1 MGAWSE
7 YKKQQEQ
14 ERRTGKW
21 TEYKQSG
28 SYRKSGAA
36 AAPAA
41 NVATTR
47 SGDSS
52 DPLRRSA
59 PPPLG
64 HQGEAG
70 SGSLTQERY
79 KAQGGVT
86 FEQYKAAVDSITQQR
101 YRAMRGMTEGK
112 PSYSLDTPTMGALGR
127 YRQDTTPEEEAP
139 AIDYGDH
146 GSDAA
151 MEKWQGH
158 WTDDLFKKV
167 LAQTPTD
174 TEGIAKRG
182 EMLSRMQW
190 GEDEKKAAKALLKAA
205 QVQNLTGNAYNPSDY
220 APAWDAYMRGDNEEY
235 TRQVAIYDQLY
246 ARLHPKSTAFRSAAV
261 ESTGLLSMAK
271 LGAAA
276 AGDETGIKTLQSS
289 EQAGKQAQAAE
300 PGITWATKVGIGAG
314 MALLTQGA
322 LNPAA
327 GALAKTALG
336 ATKLGQA
343 AISAGQTALSFA
355 AREAIQ
361 SAGGLATGEM
371 TGGQFAQRTLASA
384 AGGAAGSI
392 ASGLVSSGVAK
403 LLTDKQMMTPFKEYL
418 RQTAASATFS
428 AANTGVNAVA
438 SGRKMTKEEI
448 ATELGMSFAFAMVDG
463 YLSAMRSTKAASEQV
478 KAKYD
483 QITQEFDAIQ
493 NHMNGKRYAT
503 QEEYEQALRD
513 LRTHVREL
521 KAEVGSTYYAG
532 QQEFVNDIQKGLDV
546 AIGNINIM
554 LAGDTGT
561 AAAAA
566 GTSGVGAQ
574 TVRMLTSEI
583 EDAFRTGASDTPNTP
598 VTGGAPESTAVN
610 DNPTQHTPAEQQV
623 IEAYKS
629 SADKGLVEFY
639 QRAKTN
645 QSAGRY
651 TLQTVTE
658 RAADDIRNLTG
669 QDVDGF
675 KTTLDARQAWHI
687 NNDHGANGK
696 ADHSMEND
704 EDVARMQYVLNNY
717 DSAEYGGTTDA
728 YWESKKNGKSRRS
741 PVVVFSKKV
750 NGTYYIV
757 EATPVTK
764 AKSVYVVS
772 AYMLGEGKTPPGRG
786 GQNKKGANPQP
797 PDANAP
803 WLTSENDS
811 AEITPERS
819 VAQNAQTVKRDEWL
833 PENMDVEDEDIPSNM
848 DVIDEDGDGLPDN
861 MELEADVAA
870 DQNEGS
876 SDPFRRSAP
885 PPLGDQG
892 EALESAN
899 ARQVGTEN
907 SGRTEA
913 SAPTGAQETVGANGE
928 PEVRTVLRQAGQEDV
943 RGRVKGDKLFG
954 KVGDTLRQYKAR
966 LKEYDAR
973 TAELRGLEANAQQ
986 VRNNEPSP
994 HQSPTATAS
1003 PRGEAINARVQELR
1017 EQLAQD
1023 EAYLEAKERDM
1034 QDVASVAR
1042 ARLENE
1048 RQQKELGR
1056 ETQTLSDKELRE
1068 TEQSAQA
1075 QESAAE
1081 LAARRAAEEQDAA
1094 ELERIA
1100 KQREY
1105 GFAMTQYF
1113 ISGYFDAND
1122 RVQMDIPTYA
1132 EAVRVAYGKGRFGWK
1147 FKREDS
1153 QRGIADEVLQEAYKE
1168 GRRKGEENGTAGI
1181 GNGGERDAGMD
1192 TSQPSG
1198 RVGGGTGGAAQE
1210 SAGGFGVKESLRIQ
1224 SVLGTAKAERLS
1236 PRADGIENGSDQ
1248 KMFYRVPEE
1257 MVQEYPALKQAK
1269 QILTDAGADD
1279 VRLVSGSIKIRT
1291 AGGREMSVQGVTQG
1305 TTVWLTIDAKDGVLK
1320 TAEHEAMHLRMEAEA
1335 GLRERLIDALGL
1347 SREQRDKLA
1356 RKYCEAYEGCYT
1368 GEDLSAYL
1376 DEIVCDAYA
1385 GINRMGLGA
1394 DKLQNAVRT
1403 AADSTAS
1410 QRAKK
1415 PAQTRGPPE
1424 RYSFAKLKDS
1434 EVRAEAERMEAAGS
1448 TPEEIW
1454 AELGVA
1460 RTLDGK
1466 DWRYEIDDSGMES
1479 DTKWGLL
1486 RNPDARRYNELFEKA
1501 YLHDAATGEDLK
1513 ELRILDKNLKG
1524 VRKSP
1529 LYLDEIVKHD
1539 RLFEAYPELRD
1550 VKVRFETNTGNKEG
1564 SYHPKT
1570 NEFVL
1575 RAGLKLESEKLK
1587 GTLIHEIQHAIQ
1599 EQEGFA
1605 GGANPQYWD
1614 EMMQG
1619 GYSRRKNDGRIER
1632 ARSEYHRI
1640 FNSAPEEFKDKV
1652 RKINRA
1658 RLDEDYDTADAVID
1672 ELYESEYA
1680 DLWSQLDEAE
1690 FEWRGDRGEEMNAYD
1705 LYYNTAGEIEAR
1717 DADARRNLT
1726 AEQRRVTMPKTADE
1740 NTVFAK
1746 GGEWRNAESDD
1757 QRTTSIKEQLEI
1769 YRAELNGMAVVANA
1783 TVPTNL
1789 RNKDSAAAWAS
1800 ELLKRTGY
1808 QVDRRGYGTIYF
1820 SKRDIDKGLRY
1831 ADTAEEKAALAV
1843 LPQVLKRGIEIGSHK
1858 NHKNREKQ
1866 TITFAAPV
1874 ELNGIR
1880 GNMAVVVNKN
1890 GNHYYAHRI
1899 VLPDGTTFRFST
1911 ETKDAAQELPRGVTV
1926 SGSLADTTSA
1936 ASDVSV
1942 RGEGKNVNRKY
1953 SPDSEND
1960 RWKAAQFAVIQSS
1973 NAAEEQ
1979 NGGSSDPLRRSAPPP
1994 LGHQGEASET
2004 GEKPKVYSYDKLPGK
2019 ARAFVDQAVNSAVR
2033 QAANAMSIP
2042 GKAKREVLKP
2052 AVQGMMN
2059 EFLKTGRIAQETINK
2074 SFEDAYDAGIE
2085 EDREFYDTFK
2095 HIKGKLLK
2103 TGIRVTPEVRAEF
2116 ADLEQFRRAV
2126 RGRILLN
2133 NEGIGIDTLYGEL
2146 HDEAPGLF
2154 PEAIMNPADQL
2165 MRMIEVANKIQ
2176 ITKQTLDEA
2185 HKGDG
2190 GDYKRWA
2197 RNDFE
2202 AAVEDMKASLRT
2214 ARAWAESR
2222 ERTKLAQEAPKS
2234 QAEVEELY
2242 KRQRE
2247 ARRAY
2252 ERVQSRN
2259 LLTDEDERILDRLLR
2274 GELAPEDIQDR
2285 QNAKSIL
2292 NVYEV
2297 KADYAALTAQ
2307 IARWRR
2313 GVKEGYRE
2321 QVRPLLTNSEQA
2333 KDKKGLAPGLR
2344 YDRETAERN
2353 IEDVFPAADAQRI
2366 NETIFEPVHTQQA
2379 KSTRFKNDY
2388 RARVRKLDL
2397 SRKVKAGDVVSEA
2410 HAVQLYGEAMDNIR
2424 QLTKRPMDAKRDGK
2438 TLAEWEAVVRELWE
2452 KNPGIR
2458 KEKVERAVGEFR
2470 RIYDELFT
2478 QMNDVRVR
2486 NGYEPIDYRKGYF
2499 PHFRP
2504 GQTDGVLAVMGKALG
2519 IKADVTALPT
2529 TINGLTHTFKPG
2541 LTWFGNAP
2549 ERLGVNTASDA
2560 VEGFDK
2566 YIEGAA
2572 DIVFQTDNI
2581 QRLRAFA
2588 SEVRYRTSNEGVRER
2603 VDAIRADESISEQDK
2618 ELRIKDLYENA
2629 KFELSGFA
2637 AWLDEYTNL
2646 LANKKSKLDRG
2657 VESVLGRGFYNAM
2670 NWLESRAAANMV
2682 AMNPGSW
2689 LTNFIPLTQAWGYVS
2704 TGDIVQA
2711 MGQTLAAM
2719 KNDDGFWERSA
2730 FLTNR
2735 RGSDPLV
2742 RTWQGN
2748 LSAKLSMPMEWID
2761 TFTADTIVRAR
2772 YNQNL
2777 RRGMLEEDAMREADR
2792 FAANIMADRSKGAT
2806 PTRFQSRN
2814 PLVKLF
2820 TQFQLEVNN
2829 QFSNIFKDLPREV
2842 RKRGLQALAWAL
2854 FKMFFSAW
2862 AYNELYEKVVGRR
2875 AALDP
2880 IDMTNEL
2887 VGDATGYQ
2895 LNNVLD
2901 VAFGSEAGF
2910 IHEGKPA
2917 GFGNTVTNFLTS
2929 TAEELPMVGGVL
2941 GGGRVP
2947 FSSALPDVSTIWKV
2961 ATNKE
2966 LDSET
2971 KNAKLWEEVRDPLL
2985 YLGLP
2990 FGGGQI
2996 RKVAQGIYAV
3006 AKGGKFYR
3014 NNKGELQMQ
3023 YPVFTD
3029 EGAMTVLRDVQ
3040 AVVFGRNA
3048 TKEARDWVQGG
3059 FSKLSTKETN
3069 AYLAMSAADVK
3080 QREAWELIQAMKDV
3094 DVPEGVSKKAAK
3106 LEALR
3111 DYDISD
3117 EAKALYYYNVIA
3129 SDTERAQLDAYMDLD
3144 EELADEKVQS
3154 AINSAEATAI
3164 SEEEQAAKE
3173 ARAERDRASKAN
3185 YAQMYRKIRDLK
3197 LDGYEPIYKSQLK
3210 ALKEQ
3215 EGLSDSDARKEIQK
3229 GVIAEVKEAFQS
3241 GNIDEKMATRILSKN
3256 LNESEDDTY
3265 WMLEEWKGGPDYSK
3279 YGKLTDAM
3287 EQNTDAKE
3295 TVQYYLSH
3303 GVQKRDISSQIT
3315 RYFKPL
3321 YKAAET
3327 RQEKNE
3333 IARQANVFY
3342 RAAGY
3347 MEKWNDMMKWDKEDS

>member
-101 YRAMRGMTEGK
+101 YRAMRGMTAGK
-112 PSYSLDTPTMGALGR
+112 PAYSLDTPTMGALGR
-127 YRQDTTPEEEAP
+127 YRQDTTPKEEAP

-158 WTDDLFKKV
+158 WADDLFKKV

-235 TRQVAIYDQLY
+235 ARQVAIYDQLY

-276 AGDETGIKTLQSS
+276 AGDETGIKTLRSS

-314 MALLTQGA
+314 MALLPQSM

-428 AANTGVNAVA
+428 AANTGVSAVA

-493 NHMNGKRYAT
+493 NHMNGRRYAT

-513 LRTHVREL
+513 LRTHVNEL

-598 VTGGAPESTAVN
+598 VTGGNAATAASGEAFPSSGASRHLPPE
-610 DNPTQHTPAEQQV
+610 
-623 IEAYKS
+623 
-629 SADKGLVEFY
+629 
-639 QRAKTN
+639 
-645 QSAGRY
+645 
-651 TLQTVTE
+651 
-658 RAADDIRNLTG
+658 
-669 QDVDGF
+669 
-675 KTTLDARQAWHI
+675 
-687 NNDHGANGK
+687 GK
-696 ADHSMEND
+696 AGT
-704 EDVARMQYVLNNY
+704 AAAANNVQRPA
-717 DSAEYGGTTDA
+717 D
-728 YWESKKNGKSRRS
+728 
-741 PVVVFSKKV
+741 
-750 NGTYYIV
+750 
-757 EATPVTK
+757 
-764 AKSVYVVS
+764 
-772 AYMLGEGKTPPGRG
+772 
-786 GQNKKGANPQP
+786 
-797 PDANAP
+797 
-803 WLTSENDS
+803 
-811 AEITPERS
+811 
-819 VAQNAQTVKRDEWL
+819 L
-833 PENMDVEDEDIPSNM
+833 PENMDVEDDGIPSNM

-870 DQNEGS
+870 AQNGDS
-876 SDPFRRSAP
+876 SDPLRRSAL
-885 PPLGDQG
+885 PPLGHQG

-907 SGRTEA
+907 AGRTET

-943 RGRVKGDKLFG
+943 RGRVKGDKLLG
-954 KVGDTLRQYKAR
+954 KVGDTLREYKAR

-1003 PRGEAINARVQELR
+1003 PQGEAINARVRELR

-1034 QDVASVAR
+1034 QDVANVAR

-1100 KQREY
+1100 KKREY

-1192 TSQPSG
+1192 SDEPSG
-1198 RVGGGTGGAAQE
+1198 RVGRGAGGAEKE

-1236 PRADGIENGSDQ
+1236 PKADGIENGSEQ

-1269 QILTDAGADD
+1269 QILADAGADD

-1305 TTVWLTIDAKDGVLK
+1305 TTVWLTIDAKDGVIK
-1320 TAEHEAMHLRMEAEA
+1320 TAEHEAMHLRLEAEP

-1385 GINRMGLGA
+1385 GINRMGLGT

-1403 AADSTAS
+1403 EADSTAS
-1410 QRAKK
+1410 QSAKK
-1415 PAQTRGPPE
+1415 PAQTRGPPARASAAAKE
-1424 RYSFAKLKDS
+1424 RQYEGVNLAEDGSVYTYEFLTSLPDMSVTMLPPVDAVRGNDERVDTAKV
-1434 EVRAEAERMEAAGS
+1434 VRAGMKN
-1448 TPEEIW
+1448 
-1454 AELGVA
+1454 A
-1460 RTLDGK
+1460 RTVGTERDGK
-1466 DWRYEIDDSGMES
+1466 VFV
-1479 DTKWGLL
+1479 
-1486 RNPDARRYNELFEKA
+1486 RNDY
-1501 YLHDAATGEDLK
+1501 TGR
-1513 ELRILDKNLKG
+1513 ELRIDTASIRHGLNGSLNRLLTNARLG
-1524 VRKSP
+1524 ANIGT
-1529 LYLDEIVKHD
+1529 IVKNAVPINALRNKASDVTGTYAMAAYAAD
-1539 RLFEAYPELRD
+1539 RRG
-1550 VKVRFETNTGNKEG
+1550 R
-1564 SYHPKT
+1564 
-1570 NEFVL
+1570 EFVAIVTVEQRSGNVSGVSAYDVAHAVSGRQKNGSQADTKSQGVYPIKAATISIKDFL
-1575 RAGLKLESEKLK
+1575 GIVNSTHQSILPQDVLAAFKETRNPK
-1587 GTLIHEIQHAIQ
+1587 G
-1599 EQEGFA
+1599 
-1605 GGANPQYWD
+1605 
-1614 EMMQG
+1614 
-1619 GYSRRKNDGRIER
+1619 
-1632 ARSEYHRI
+1632 
-1640 FNSAPEEFKDKV
+1640 
-1652 RKINRA
+1652 
-1658 RLDEDYDTADAVID
+1658 
-1672 ELYESEYA
+1672 EYA
-1680 DLWSQLDEAE
+1680 DKAKFSPAASPKENDK
-1690 FEWRGDRGEEMNAYD
+1690 
-1705 LYYNTAGEIEAR
+1705 TAQAGSEPTVQQFRLSPETR
-1717 DADARRNLT
+1717 DA
-1726 AEQRRVTMPKTADE
+1726 
-1740 NTVFAK
+1740 
-1746 GGEWRNAESDD
+1746 NAE
-1757 QRTTSIKEQLEI
+1757 
-1769 YRAELNGMAVVANA
+1769 AN
-1783 TVPTNL
+1783 V
-1789 RNKDSAAAWAS
+1789 
-1800 ELLKRTGY
+1800 
-1808 QVDRRGYGTIYF
+1808 
-1820 SKRDIDKGLRY
+1820 
-1831 ADTAEEKAALAV
+1831 
-1843 LPQVLKRGIEIGSHK
+1843 
-1858 NHKNREKQ
+1858 
-1866 TITFAAPV
+1866 
-1874 ELNGIR
+1874 
-1880 GNMAVVVNKN
+1880 
-1890 GNHYYAHRI
+1890 
-1899 VLPDGTTFRFST
+1899 
-1911 ETKDAAQELPRGVTV
+1911 
-1926 SGSLADTTSA
+1926 
-1936 ASDVSV
+1936 
-1942 RGEGKNVNRKY
+1942 
-1953 SPDSEND
+1953 
-1960 RWKAAQFAVIQSS
+1960 
-1973 NAAEEQ
+1973 AEEQ

-2019 ARAFVDQAVNSAVR
+2019 ARAFVDRAVNQATW

-2059 EFLKTGRIAQETINK
+2059 EFLQTGKIAQETIDE

-2095 HIKGKLLK
+2095 HIKVKLLK
-2103 TGIRVTPEVRAEF
+2103 TGVRVTPEVRAEF

-2126 RGRILLN
+2126 RGKILLN

-2165 MRMIEVANKIQ
+2165 MRMIEVADKIQ

-2252 ERVQSRN
+2252 ERVQSKN

-2274 GELAPEDIQDR
+2274 GELAPEDIRDR

-2292 NVYEV
+2292 NVYEA

-2333 KDKKGLAPGLR
+2333 KDKKGLAPGFR

-2353 IEDVFPAADAQRI
+2353 IEDVFPEADAKRI

-2379 KSTRFKNDY
+2379 KSTRFKNEY

-2397 SRKVKAGDVVSEA
+2397 SRRVKAGDVVSEA

-2499 PHFRP
+2499 PHFQP

-2541 LTWFGNAP
+2541 ITWFGNAQ
-2549 ERLGVNTASDA
+2549 ERLGFNTAYDA

-2670 NWLESRAAANMV
+2670 SWLESRAAANMV

-2704 TGDIVQA
+2704 TGDMVQA
-2711 MGQTLAAM
+2711 MGQTIAAM

-2806 PTRFQSRN
+2806 PTRFQAKN
-2814 PLVKLF
+2814 PFTKLF

-2829 QFSNIFKDLPREV
+2829 QFSNIFKDLPREM

-2947 FSSALPDVSTIWKV
+2947 FSSALPDVSAIWKV

-3040 AVVFGRNA
+3040 AGVFGRNA

-3080 QREAWELIQAMKDV
+3080 QREAWKLIQAMKDV
-3094 DVPEGVSKKAAK
+3094 DVPEGASEREAK
-3106 LEALR
+3106 LAALNA
-3111 DYDISD
+3111 YDIAD

-3129 SDTERAQLDAYMDLD
+3129 S
-3144 EELADEKVQS
+3144 EK
-3154 AINSAEATAI
+3154 
-3164 SEEEQAAKE
+3164 EQAMLQRLLNENADVGAYLEYRQALPGADGWKDAEGNTVSGSKKSELYDLLDSYDFTPEQKDAIAGESYKLTGFEPWTEHGKSLRE
-3173 ARAERDRASKAN
+3173 AAMTGKNVTQVVRELKKAGYTNGEISQAITALCRQDFREASERERIDLRAHLATVYAMLGKDRK
-3185 YAQMYRKIRDLK
+3185 
-3197 LDGYEPIYKSQLK
+3197 K
-3210 ALKEQ
+3210 ALEK
-3215 EGLSDSDARKEIQK
+3215 
-3229 GVIAEVKEAFQS
+3229 
-3241 GNIDEKMATRILSKN
+3241 IDEWA
-3256 LNESEDDTY
+3256 
-3265 WMLEEWKGGPDYSK
+3265 
-3279 YGKLTDAM
+3279 
-3287 EQNTDAKE
+3287 Q
-3295 TVQYYLSH
+3295 
-3303 GVQKRDISSQIT
+3303 
-3315 RYFKPL
+3315 
-3321 YKAAET
+3321 
-3327 RQEKNE
+3327 
-3333 IARQANVFY
+3333 
-3342 RAAGY
+3342 
-3347 MEKWNDMMKWDKEDS
+3347 

>member
-112 PSYSLDTPTMGALGR
+112 PAYSLDTPTIGALGR
-127 YRQDTTPEEEAP
+127 YRQDTTPKEEAP

-151 MEKWQGH
+151 MKKWQGH
-158 WTDDLFKKV
+158 WADDLFKKV

-314 MALLTQGA
+314 TALLTQGA

-361 SAGGLATGEM
+361 NAGGLATGEM

-428 AANTGVNAVA
+428 AANTGVSAVA

-493 NHMNGKRYAT
+493 NHMNGRQYAT

-513 LRTHVREL
+513 LRTHVKEL

-574 TVRMLTSEI
+574 TVRLLTSEI

-598 VTGGAPESTAVN
+598 VTGGNAATAASGEAF
-610 DNPTQHTPAEQQV
+610 PSSGASRHLPPA
-623 IEAYKS
+623 
-629 SADKGLVEFY
+629 
-639 QRAKTN
+639 
-645 QSAGRY
+645 
-651 TLQTVTE
+651 
-658 RAADDIRNLTG
+658 
-669 QDVDGF
+669 
-675 KTTLDARQAWHI
+675 
-687 NNDHGANGK
+687 GK
-696 ADHSMEND
+696 AGD
-704 EDVARMQYVLNNY
+704 
-717 DSAEYGGTTDA
+717 
-728 YWESKKNGKSRRS
+728 
-741 PVVVFSKKV
+741 
-750 NGTYYIV
+750 
-757 EATPVTK
+757 
-764 AKSVYVVS
+764 
-772 AYMLGEGKTPPGRG
+772 
-786 GQNKKGANPQP
+786 
-797 PDANAP
+797 
-803 WLTSENDS
+803 
-811 AEITPERS
+811 
-819 VAQNAQTVKRDEWL
+819 TVPTIGVQRPADL
-833 PENMDVEDEDIPSNM
+833 PENMDVEDDIPSNM

-870 DQNEGS
+870 AQNGGS
-876 SDPFRRSAP
+876 SDLLRRSAP
-885 PPLGDQG
+885 PPIGHQG
-892 EALESAN
+892 EALERAN
-899 ARQVGTEN
+899 N
-907 SGRTEA
+907 
-913 SAPTGAQETVGANGE
+913 E

-943 RGRVKGDKLFG
+943 RGRVKGDKLLG

-973 TAELRGLEANAQQ
+973 TAELRGLEGANAQQ

-1003 PRGEAINARVQELR
+1003 PRGEAINARVRELR

-1048 RQQKELGR
+1048 RQQKEMGR

-1100 KQREY
+1100 KQYEY
-1105 GFAMTQYF
+1105 SFAMTQYF

-1192 TSQPSG
+1192 SDEPSG
-1198 RVGGGTGGAAQE
+1198 RVGRGAGGAEKE

-1236 PRADGIENGSDQ
+1236 PKADGIENGSEQ

-1279 VRLVSGSIKIRT
+1279 VHLVSGSIRIRT

-1305 TTVWLTIDAKDGVLK
+1305 TTVWLTIDAKDGVIK
-1320 TAEHEAMHLRMEAEA
+1320 TAEHEAMHLRLEAEP

-1347 SREQRDKLA
+1347 SQEQRDKLA
-1356 RKYCEAYEGCYT
+1356 RKYCEAYDGCYT
-1368 GEDLSAYL
+1368 GEDMSAYL

-1394 DKLQNAVRT
+1394 DKLQERVRT

-1410 QRAKK
+1410 QSAKK

-1424 RYSFAKLKDS
+1424 AYSVDAAYAEKLKEWAGDGMPSDASFTLGTTGDVLQGLGAIESDIYMNGEKIRTILAEHPEMTLREIERIPEILDDPVMILKSRNVGRGNQQNSRLVIFGSLKAQNGKPVLSVLDLRPNENGFVLSDMQKVTSAYTKDSNPMQYVQSS
-1434 EVRAEAERMEAAGS
+1434 EVLFADKKRTIPLLRSLGFHMPSELQRSGS
-1448 TPEEIW
+1448 IGSISYKGRSVNLRGEKFSDVVR
-1454 AELGVA
+1454 L
-1460 RTLDGK
+1460 
-1466 DWRYEIDDSGMES
+1466 DDSGRL
-1479 DTKWGLL
+1479 TAKL
-1486 RNPDARRYNELFEKA
+1486 
-1501 YLHDAATGEDLK
+1501 
-1513 ELRILDKNLKG
+1513 
-1524 VRKSP
+1524 SP
-1529 LYLDEIVKHD
+1529 
-1539 RLFEAYPELRD
+1539 
-1550 VKVRFETNTGNKEG
+1550 ET
-1564 SYHPKT
+1564 
-1570 NEFVL
+1570 
-1575 RAGLKLESEKLK
+1575 
-1587 GTLIHEIQHAIQ
+1587 
-1599 EQEGFA
+1599 
-1605 GGANPQYWD
+1605 
-1614 EMMQG
+1614 
-1619 GYSRRKNDGRIER
+1619 
-1632 ARSEYHRI
+1632 
-1640 FNSAPEEFKDKV
+1640 
-1652 RKINRA
+1652 
-1658 RLDEDYDTADAVID
+1658 
-1672 ELYESEYA
+1672 
-1680 DLWSQLDEAE
+1680 
-1690 FEWRGDRGEEMNAYD
+1690 
-1705 LYYNTAGEIEAR
+1705 R
-1717 DADARRNLT
+1717 DA
-1726 AEQRRVTMPKTADE
+1726 
-1740 NTVFAK
+1740 
-1746 GGEWRNAESDD
+1746 NAE
-1757 QRTTSIKEQLEI
+1757 
-1769 YRAELNGMAVVANA
+1769 AN
-1783 TVPTNL
+1783 V
-1789 RNKDSAAAWAS
+1789 
-1800 ELLKRTGY
+1800 
-1808 QVDRRGYGTIYF
+1808 
-1820 SKRDIDKGLRY
+1820 
-1831 ADTAEEKAALAV
+1831 
-1843 LPQVLKRGIEIGSHK
+1843 
-1858 NHKNREKQ
+1858 
-1866 TITFAAPV
+1866 
-1874 ELNGIR
+1874 
-1880 GNMAVVVNKN
+1880 
-1890 GNHYYAHRI
+1890 
-1899 VLPDGTTFRFST
+1899 
-1911 ETKDAAQELPRGVTV
+1911 
-1926 SGSLADTTSA
+1926 
-1936 ASDVSV
+1936 
-1942 RGEGKNVNRKY
+1942 
-1953 SPDSEND
+1953 
-1960 RWKAAQFAVIQSS
+1960 
-1973 NAAEEQ
+1973 AEEQ

-1994 LGHQGEASET
+1994 FGHQGEASET

-2052 AVQGMMN
+2052 AVQGMMK
-2059 EFLKTGRIAQETINK
+2059 EFLQTGRIAQETINK

-2095 HIKGKLLK
+2095 HIKVKLLK

-2126 RGRILLN
+2126 RGKILLN

-2165 MRMIEVANKIQ
+2165 MRMIEVADKIQ

-2285 QNAKSIL
+2285 ENARSIL
-2292 NVYEV
+2292 NVYEA

-2333 KDKKGLAPGLR
+2333 KDKKGLAPGFR

-2353 IEDVFPAADAQRI
+2353 IEDVFPAADAKKI

-2379 KSTRFKNDY
+2379 KSTRFKNEY

-2499 PHFRP
+2499 PHFQP

-2541 LTWFGNAP
+2541 ITWFGNAQ
-2549 ERLGVNTASDA
+2549 ERLGFNTAYDA

-2711 MGQTLAAM
+2711 MGQTIAAM

-2748 LSAKLSMPMEWID
+2748 LSAKLSMPMERID

-2806 PTRFQSRN
+2806 PTMFQSRN
-2814 PLVKLF
+2814 PFVKLF

-2829 QFSNIFKDLPREV
+2829 QFSNIFKDLPREM
-2842 RKRGLQALAWAL
+2842 RKRSLQALAWAL

-2947 FSSALPDVSTIWKV
+2947 FSSALPDVSAIWKV

-3040 AVVFGRNA
+3040 AGVFGRNA
-3048 TKEARDWVQGG
+3048 TKEARDWVESG
-3059 FSKLSTKETN
+3059 FSKLSTKETD

-3080 QREAWELIQAMKDV
+3080 QREAWKLIQAMKDV
-3094 DVPEGVSKKAAK
+3094 DVPEGASEREAK
-3106 LEALR
+3106 LAALNA
-3111 DYDISD
+3111 YDIAD

-3129 SDTERAQLDAYMDLD
+3129 S
-3144 EELADEKVQS
+3144 EK
-3154 AINSAEATAI
+3154 
-3164 SEEEQAAKE
+3164 EQAMLQRLLTENADVGAYLEYRQALPGADGWKDAEGNTVSGSKKSELYDLLDRYDFTPEQKDAIAGESYKLTGFEPWTEQGKSLREAAMTGKNVTQVVRELKKAGYTNGEISQAITALCRQDFREASERERIDLRAHLATVYAMLGKE
-3173 ARAERDRASKAN
+3173 
-3185 YAQMYRKIRDLK
+3185 RK
-3197 LDGYEPIYKSQLK
+3197 K
-3210 ALKEQ
+3210 ALEK
-3215 EGLSDSDARKEIQK
+3215 
-3229 GVIAEVKEAFQS
+3229 
-3241 GNIDEKMATRILSKN
+3241 IDE
-3256 LNESEDDTY
+3256 
-3265 WMLEEWKGGPDYSK
+3265 W
-3279 YGKLTDAM
+3279 
-3287 EQNTDAKE
+3287 
-3295 TVQYYLSH
+3295 VQ
-3303 GVQKRDISSQIT
+3303 
-3315 RYFKPL
+3315 
-3321 YKAAET
+3321 
-3327 RQEKNE
+3327 
-3333 IARQANVFY
+3333 
-3342 RAAGY
+3342 
-3347 MEKWNDMMKWDKEDS
+3347 

>member
-36 AAPAA
+36 AVPAA

-47 SGDSS
+47 SGGSS

-70 SGSLTQERY
+70 SDSLTQERY

-101 YRAMRGMTEGK
+101 YRAMRGMTEGQYRAELGQK
-112 PSYSLDTPTMGALGR
+112 QSTAPQGRFSSDKVSEQEFNRSTAMQQKYGSYQNYLRGVYAGYD
-127 YRQDTTPEEEAP
+127 E
-139 AIDYGDH
+139 
-146 GSDAA
+146 A
-151 MEKWQGH
+151 MENARRAKQEQAQREGKVTEQEFNRSTAMQKKYGTYQNYLNGVTTT
-158 WTDDLFKKV
+158 TDEQTRYQAQNARLDNLGIREDVARYFELDADEDREEKDALRQRFDEMGVTGKDLSDF
-167 LAQTPTD
+167 
-174 TEGIAKRG
+174 R
-182 EMLSRMQW
+182 
-190 GEDEKKAAKALLKAA
+190 ALLKNPKLAGDYVGFGEAA
-205 QVQNLTGNAYNPSDY
+205 ADAFISGSSASWLGGQEATHAVAEAGINKAAAWALRDLAKSKVLGGIFGQAYRDSLNALADKLATDIDWSGAQAWQDEYSRIMERATKDRSDVGKFVVENLPSVGSMLLDAGLAGMSGVNPIKETTNLSTLTSMASRAGGNA
-220 APAWDAYMRGDNEEY
+220 AVDAKNAGATDGE
-235 TRQVAIYDQLY
+235 AILIG
-246 ARLHPKSTAFRSAAV
+246 LENAAV
-261 ESTGLLSMAK
+261 EAFSEKLFGGNPVYDEDVGLINRAAAK
-271 LGAAA
+271 LKN
-276 AGDETGIKTLQSS
+276 KTLLRVLDSK
-289 EQAGKQAQAAE
+289 A
-300 PGITWATKVGIGAG
+300 
-314 MALLTQGA
+314 
-322 LNPAA
+322 
-327 GALAKTALG
+327 
-336 ATKLGQA
+336 
-343 AISAGQTALSFA
+343 F
-355 AREAIQ
+355 
-361 SAGGLATGEM
+361 
-371 TGGQFAQRTLASA
+371 
-384 AGGAAGSI
+384 
-392 ASGLVSSGVAK
+392 GLVSEGLEEVVAE
-403 LLTDKQMMTPFKEYL
+403 LLEPTFQSLVLDGTLEGSV
-418 RQTAASATFS
+418 TA
-428 AANTGVNAVA
+428 
-438 SGRKMTKEEI
+438 ED
-448 ATELGMSFAFAMVDG
+448 LGMSFLGGVFVGVLGDAAGMVSGLSQARQDRYMKQYAKILIRETDG
-463 YLSAMRSTKAASEQV
+463 STNADVQAARDTISDKLAYGRAPDMQDFGRLIDALDKAGESDAAERTVEEVRREASE
-478 KAKYD
+478 
-483 QITQEFDAIQ
+483 
-493 NHMNGKRYAT
+493 
-503 QEEYEQALRD
+503 
-513 LRTHVREL
+513 
-521 KAEVGSTYYAG
+521 S
-532 QQEFVNDIQKGLDV
+532 DV
-546 AIGNINIM
+546 
-554 LAGDTGT
+554 
-561 AAAAA
+561 
-566 GTSGVGAQ
+566 
-574 TVRMLTSEI
+574 
-583 EDAFRTGASDTPNTP
+583 
-598 VTGGAPESTAVN
+598 
-610 DNPTQHTPAEQQV
+610 
-623 IEAYKS
+623 
-629 SADKGLVEFY
+629 
-639 QRAKTN
+639 
-645 QSAGRY
+645 
-651 TLQTVTE
+651 
-658 RAADDIRNLTG
+658 
-669 QDVDGF
+669 
-675 KTTLDARQAWHI
+675 
-687 NNDHGANGK
+687 
-696 ADHSMEND
+696 
-704 EDVARMQYVLNNY
+704 
-717 DSAEYGGTTDA
+717 
-728 YWESKKNGKSRRS
+728 
-741 PVVVFSKKV
+741 
-750 NGTYYIV
+750 
-757 EATPVTK
+757 
-764 AKSVYVVS
+764 
-772 AYMLGEGKTPPGRG
+772 
-786 GQNKKGANPQP
+786 
-797 PDANAP
+797 
-803 WLTSENDS
+803 
-811 AEITPERS
+811 
-819 VAQNAQTVKRDEWL
+819 
-833 PENMDVEDEDIPSNM
+833 PENMDVEDDIPSNM

-861 MELEADVAA
+861 MELEADVAEA
-870 DQNEGS
+870 QNGGS
-876 SDPFRRSAP
+876 SDPLRRSAP
-885 PPLGDQG
+885 PSRYGSVTARDRQPTGLSDNTAPPLRYLGHQG

-907 SGRTEA
+907 AGRTEA

-954 KVGDTLRQYKAR
+954 KVGDTLREYKAR

-973 TAELRGLEANAQQ
+973 TAELWGLEANAQQ

-1003 PRGEAINARVQELR
+1003 PRGEAINARVRELR

-1023 EAYLEAKERDM
+1023 EAYLTARERDM
-1034 QDVASVAR
+1034 QDVANVAR

-1192 TSQPSG
+1192 SDEPSG
-1198 RVGGGTGGAAQE
+1198 RVGRGAGGAEKE

-1236 PRADGIENGSDQ
+1236 PKADGIENGSEQ
-1248 KMFYRVPEE
+1248 KMFYRVPEG

-1279 VRLVSGSIKIRT
+1279 VRLVSGSIRIRT

-1305 TTVWLTIDAKDGVLK
+1305 TTVWLTIDAKDGVIK
-1320 TAEHEAMHLRMEAEA
+1320 TAEHEAMHLRLEAES

-1347 SREQRDKLA
+1347 SQEQRDKLA
-1356 RKYCEAYEGCYT
+1356 RKYCEAYDGCYT
-1368 GEDLSAYL
+1368 GEDMSAYL

-1394 DKLQNAVRT
+1394 DKLQSSVRA
-1403 AADSTAS
+1403 AADSAAS
-1410 QRAKK
+1410 QRTKK
-1415 PAQTRGPPE
+1415 PAQTRGPPVKLSKDTSTREQTQREITE
-1424 RYSFAKLKDS
+1424 RYQNEVHEILENGKRSTGALVVGYTPELYRKLGMPELPFVIGGGHVYSIAKT
-1434 EVRAEAERMEAAGS
+1434 RAEAEAEGRAYKNVNYHGLGENTVANILELVKKPVMVIASKDVNKTTTPMRSTHSVVALVDVGKNGKSLIIPVSITAESTVDGTVMDVNMLTSAYEKNARGLANEAIAQLNAGENSVFYVQKEAATLLGEGVQFPS
-1448 TPEEIW
+1448 ILEAAAASNGIIRRFDEKINMSVKNVTQSQQFKRWFGDWQNHPEKASKVVNADGTPK
-1454 AELGVA
+1454 VVYHQ
-1460 RTLDGK
+1460 TDGEFTVFDTRK
-1466 DWRYEIDDSGMES
+1466 QGAGTRDSETPFGIFMKSS
-1479 DTKWGLL
+1479 DRDIGLRGKKQMAL
-1486 RNPDARRYNELFEKA
+1486 YANIRNPLTAQNRS
-1501 YLHDAATGEDLK
+1501 
-1513 ELRILDKNLKG
+1513 NLKQQLRTMSADYA
-1524 VRKSP
+1524 VLTQQHEELDQEYRKKFQ
-1529 LYLDEIVKHD
+1529 D
-1539 RLFEAYPELRD
+1539 A
-1550 VKVRFETNTGNKEG
+1550 KENF
-1564 SYHPKT
+1564 KT
-1570 NEFVL
+1570 YILNW
-1575 RAGLKLESEKLK
+1575 RK
-1587 GTLIHEIQHAIQ
+1587 QNP
-1599 EQEGFA
+1599 
-1605 GGANPQYWD
+1605 GAD
-1614 EMMQG
+1614 
-1619 GYSRRKNDGRIER
+1619 SR
-1632 ARSEYHRI
+1632 
-1640 FNSAPEEFKDKV
+1640 
-1652 RKINRA
+1652 
-1658 RLDEDYDTADAVID
+1658 
-1672 ELYESEYA
+1672 ELYGT
-1680 DLWSQLDEAE
+1680 AE
-1690 FEWRGDRGEEMNAYD
+1690 FERLFDEEDRISEEWTEKADELSLQEKNALTDALRSEGYD
-1705 LYYNTAGEIEAR
+1705 GVHLLNDTGSFGRSTDAWIALNPNQVKSAADNVGTFEKNNPDIRFSPETR
-1717 DADARRNLT
+1717 DA
-1726 AEQRRVTMPKTADE
+1726 
-1740 NTVFAK
+1740 
-1746 GGEWRNAESDD
+1746 NAEAS
-1757 QRTTSIKEQLEI
+1757 
-1769 YRAELNGMAVVANA
+1769 V
-1783 TVPTNL
+1783 
-1789 RNKDSAAAWAS
+1789 AAA
-1800 ELLKRTGY
+1800 
-1808 QVDRRGYGTIYF
+1808 
-1820 SKRDIDKGLRY
+1820 
-1831 ADTAEEKAALAV
+1831 
-1843 LPQVLKRGIEIGSHK
+1843 
-1858 NHKNREKQ
+1858 
-1866 TITFAAPV
+1866 
-1874 ELNGIR
+1874 
-1880 GNMAVVVNKN
+1880 
-1890 GNHYYAHRI
+1890 
-1899 VLPDGTTFRFST
+1899 
-1911 ETKDAAQELPRGVTV
+1911 
-1926 SGSLADTTSA
+1926 
-1936 ASDVSV
+1936 
-1942 RGEGKNVNRKY
+1942 
-1953 SPDSEND
+1953 
-1960 RWKAAQFAVIQSS
+1960 
-1973 NAAEEQ
+1973 Q

-2059 EFLKTGRIAQETINK
+2059 EFLKTGKIAQETINK

-2095 HIKGKLLK
+2095 HIKVKLLK
-2103 TGIRVTPEVRAEF
+2103 TGVRVTPEVRAEF

-2126 RGRILLN
+2126 RGKILLN

-2165 MRMIEVANKIQ
+2165 MRMIEVADKIQ

-2197 RNDFE
+2197 RHDFE

-2252 ERVQSRN
+2252 ERVQSKN

-2285 QNAKSIL
+2285 ENARSIL
-2292 NVYEV
+2292 NVYEA

-2333 KDKKGLAPGLR
+2333 KDKKGLVPGLR

-2353 IEDVFPAADAQRI
+2353 VEDVFPAADAKRI

-2379 KSTRFKNDY
+2379 KSTRFKNEY

-2499 PHFRP
+2499 PHFQP

-2541 LTWFGNAP
+2541 ITWFGNAQ
-2549 ERLGVNTASDA
+2549 ERLGFSTAYDA

-2603 VDAIRADESISEQDK
+2603 VDAIRADDSISEQDK

-2670 NWLESRAAANMV
+2670 SWLESRAAANMV

-2704 TGDIVQA
+2704 TGDMVQA
-2711 MGQTLAAM
+2711 MGQTIAAM

-2806 PTRFQSRN
+2806 PTMFQSRN
-2814 PLVKLF
+2814 PFVKLF

-2829 QFSNIFKDLPREV
+2829 QFSNIFKDLPREM
-2842 RKRGLQALAWAL
+2842 RKRSLQALAWAL

-2887 VGDATGYQ
+2887 VGDATGYK

-2901 VAFGSEAGF
+2901 VAFGSEDGF
-2910 IHEGKPA
+2910 IHKGKPA

-3029 EGAMTVLRDVQ
+3029 EGAMTVMRDVQ
-3040 AVVFGRNA
+3040 AGVFGRNA
-3048 TKEARDWVQGG
+3048 TKEARDWVESG
-3059 FSKLSTKETN
+3059 FPKLSTKETN

-3080 QREAWELIQAMKDV
+3080 QREAWKLIQAMKDV

-3154 AINSAEATAI
+3154 AINNAEATAI

-3241 GNIDEKMATRILSKN
+3241 GSIDEKMATRILSKN

>member
-1 MGAWSE
+1 MA
-7 YKKQQEQ
+7 KKTESNINWKQVM
-14 ERRTGKW
+14 ERARRSDNQALYGNS
-21 TEYKQSG
+21 SG
-28 SYRKSGAA
+28 SRAVEPYTPRQQQTEQAGRFDWNAIMKTAKEQDGRSTSTPWVKTYTSGGRTALPEGEPSAA
-36 AAPAA
+36 RGTYSP
-41 NVATTR
+41 TR
-47 SGDSS
+47 S
-52 DPLRRSA
+52 
-59 PPPLG
+59 
-64 HQGEAG
+64 
-70 SGSLTQERY
+70 RY

-101 YRAMRGMTEGK
+101 YRAMRGMTAGK
-112 PSYSLDTPTMGALGR
+112 PAYSLDTPTMGALGR
-127 YRQDTTPEEEAP
+127 YRQDTTPKEEAP

-158 WTDDLFKKV
+158 WADDLFKKA

-205 QVQNLTGNAYNPSDY
+205 QVQSLTGNAYNPSDY

-314 MALLTQGA
+314 TALLTQGA

-361 SAGGLATGEM
+361 NAGGLATGEM
-371 TGGQFAQRTLASA
+371 TGGQFAQRTLAGA
-384 AGGAAGSI
+384 AGGAAGSV
-392 ASGLVSSGVAK
+392 ASGLITSGVAK

-418 RQTAASATFS
+418 RQTAASAAFS
-428 AANTGVNAVA
+428 AANTGVSAVA

-493 NHMNGKRYAT
+493 SHMNGKRGLT
-503 QEEYEQALRD
+503 KEEYEQALRD
-513 LRTHVREL
+513 LRTHVKEL

-574 TVRMLTSEI
+574 TVRLLTSEI

-598 VTGGAPESTAVN
+598 VTGGTPESTAVN

-623 IEAYKS
+623 IEEYKGAVDERLKATIEKYQS
-629 SADKGLVEFY
+629 GEETGFARFGINDVSERQAAD
-639 QRAKTN
+639 
-645 QSAGRY
+645 AGRLLGGEYVGY
-651 TLQTVTE
+651 TNAINSNGIRHTLKEHGVQGTV
-658 RAADDIRNLTG
+658 
-669 QDVDGF
+669 
-675 KTTLDARQAWHI
+675 
-687 NNDHGANGK
+687 
-696 ADHSMEND
+696 DHSMADVND
-704 EDVARMQYVLNNY
+704 FSRIGYVLHNY
-717 DSAEYGGTTDA
+717 DNVEKVTYKSGDDDLSAEFRTQDNKPAAMLRY
-728 YWESKKNGKSRRS
+728 SKKI
-741 PVVVFSKKV
+741 
-750 NGTYYIV
+750 NGTYFVV
-757 EATPVTK
+757 EAVPQSK
-764 AKSVYVVS
+764 HKKFWVVS
-772 AYMLGEGKTPPGRG
+772 AYIGTGSGT
-786 GQNKKGANPQP
+786 QA
-797 PDANAP
+797 PDATKDPRNTPNASLASSLP
-803 WLTSENDS
+803 
-811 AEITPERS
+811 AEYT
-819 VAQNAQTVKRDEWL
+819 VTQNPKTVKRDEWL
-833 PENMDVEDEDIPSNM
+833 PENMDVEDDIPSNM

-861 MELEADVAA
+861 MELEGEPSQSPAA
-870 DQNEGS
+870 TALPEGE
-876 SDPFRRSAP
+876 PR
-885 PPLGDQG
+885 GG
-892 EALESAN
+892 GN

-907 SGRTEA
+907 AGRTEA

-1017 EQLAQD
+1017 EQIAQD

-1034 QDVASVAR
+1034 QDVANVAR

-1048 RQQKELGR
+1048 RQQKEMGR

-1192 TSQPSG
+1192 SDEPSG
-1198 RVGGGTGGAAQE
+1198 RVGRGAGEAAQE

-1236 PRADGIENGSDQ
+1236 PKADGIENGSEQ

-1257 MVQEYPALKQAK
+1257 TVQEYPALKRAK

-1279 VRLVSGSIKIRT
+1279 VRLVSGSIRIRT

-1305 TTVWLTIDAKDGVLK
+1305 TTVWLTIDAKDGVIK
-1320 TAEHEAMHLRMEAEA
+1320 TAEHEAMHLRLEAEP

-1347 SREQRDKLA
+1347 SQEQRDKLA

-1394 DKLQNAVRT
+1394 DKLQSSVRA

-1410 QRAKK
+1410 QRTKK

-1424 RYSFAKLKDS
+1424 RYA
-1434 EVRAEAERMEAAGS
+1434 
-1448 TPEEIW
+1448 I
-1454 AELGVA
+1454 
-1460 RTLDGK
+1460 GK
-1466 DWRYEIDDSGMES
+1466 
-1479 DTKWGLL
+1479 T
-1486 RNPDARRYNELFEKA
+1486 
-1501 YLHDAATGEDLK
+1501 
-1513 ELRILDKNLKG
+1513 
-1524 VRKSP
+1524 
-1529 LYLDEIVKHD
+1529 
-1539 RLFEAYPELRD
+1539 
-1550 VKVRFETNTGNKEG
+1550 TGNKPFVEVEQDVLAGVPETDWVKTVKENLKKKFPNGITVGNNEIYIDKQSRREMTFSRYMQQLYNSDPKLRADKLRATDNADEVLQAATDWVNEGLKHPRKDNIKDFARGEVLLRVGGNDYTAEVVVGTRENGSMLLYDILNLQPTSFTEKETDAAITVNPSPGAGRSTASVSANNIRRSGQKSQGKFSPAATPKENDKTALAYFGKTYKWSETGYVLLDGSRLDFSGRHEGGSGGYRSVDHRDISDAFGGDFGDG
-1564 SYHPKT
+1564 SYTGGMVQFMQEGNIRISPESGGINLAVMPT
-1570 NEFVL
+1570 
-1575 RAGLKLESEKLK
+1575 RAQMDSLSDFISRERGEVILDIDDENGNTLSSTEYPK
-1587 GTLIHEIQHAIQ
+1587 GTHANKVLQDIRNYFQ
-1599 EQEGFA
+1599 SGQTPQA
-1605 GGANPQYWD
+1605 G
-1614 EMMQG
+1614 
-1619 GYSRRKNDGRIER
+1619 
-1632 ARSEYHRI
+1632 SEPTVQQFRL
-1640 FNSAPEEFKDKV
+1640 SPE
-1652 RKINRA
+1652 
-1658 RLDEDYDTADAVID
+1658 T
-1672 ELYESEYA
+1672 
-1680 DLWSQLDEAE
+1680 
-1690 FEWRGDRGEEMNAYD
+1690 
-1705 LYYNTAGEIEAR
+1705 R
-1717 DADARRNLT
+1717 DA
-1726 AEQRRVTMPKTADE
+1726 
-1740 NTVFAK
+1740 
-1746 GGEWRNAESDD
+1746 NAE
-1757 QRTTSIKEQLEI
+1757 
-1769 YRAELNGMAVVANA
+1769 A
-1783 TVPTNL
+1783 
-1789 RNKDSAAAWAS
+1789 
-1800 ELLKRTGY
+1800 
-1808 QVDRRGYGTIYF
+1808 
-1820 SKRDIDKGLRY
+1820 
-1831 ADTAEEKAALAV
+1831 
-1843 LPQVLKRGIEIGSHK
+1843 
-1858 NHKNREKQ
+1858 
-1866 TITFAAPV
+1866 
-1874 ELNGIR
+1874 
-1880 GNMAVVVNKN
+1880 
-1890 GNHYYAHRI
+1890 
-1899 VLPDGTTFRFST
+1899 
-1911 ETKDAAQELPRGVTV
+1911 
-1926 SGSLADTTSA
+1926 
-1936 ASDVSV
+1936 
-1942 RGEGKNVNRKY
+1942 
-1953 SPDSEND
+1953 
-1960 RWKAAQFAVIQSS
+1960 

-2059 EFLKTGRIAQETINK
+2059 EFLKTGRIAQETINR

-2095 HIKGKLLK
+2095 HIKVKLLK

-2126 RGRILLN
+2126 RGKILLN

-2165 MRMIEVANKIQ
+2165 MRMIEVADKIQ

-2247 ARRAY
+2247 ARRTY
-2252 ERVQSRN
+2252 ERVQSKN

-2292 NVYEV
+2292 NVYEA

-2353 IEDVFPAADAQRI
+2353 VEDVFPEADAKRI

-2379 KSTRFKNDY
+2379 KSTRFKNEY

-2397 SRKVKAGDVVSEA
+2397 SRKVKTGDVVSEA

-2478 QMNDVRVR
+2478 KMNDVRVR

-2499 PHFRP
+2499 PHFQP

-2541 LTWFGNAP
+2541 ITWFGNAQ
-2549 ERLGVNTASDA
+2549 ERLGFNTAYDA

-2588 SEVRYRTSNEGVRER
+2588 SELRYRTSNEGVRER
-2603 VDAIRADESISEQDK
+2603 VDAIQADDSISEQDK

-2670 NWLESRAAANMV
+2670 SWLESRAAANMV

-2704 TGDIVQA
+2704 TGDMVQA
-2711 MGQTLAAM
+2711 MGQTIAAM

-2806 PTRFQSRN
+2806 PTMFQSRN
-2814 PLVKLF
+2814 PFVKLF

-2829 QFSNIFKDLPREV
+2829 QFSNIFKDLPREM

-2887 VGDATGYQ
+2887 VGDATGYK

-2929 TAEELPMVGGVL
+2929 TAEELPMAGGVL

-2947 FSSALPDVSTIWKV
+2947 FSSALPDVSAIWKV

-2996 RKVAQGIYAV
+2996 RKAAQGIYAV

-3040 AVVFGRNA
+3040 AGVFGRNA

-3080 QREAWELIQAMKDV
+3080 QREAWKLIRAMKDV
-3094 DVPEGVSKKAAK
+3094 DVPEGASEREAK
-3106 LEALR
+3106 LAALNA
-3111 DYDISD
+3111 YDIAD

-3129 SDTERAQLDAYMDLD
+3129 S
-3144 EELADEKVQS
+3144 EK
-3154 AINSAEATAI
+3154 
-3164 SEEEQAAKE
+3164 EQAMLQRLLNENADVGAYLEYRQALPGADGWKDAEGNTVSGSKKSELYDLLDSYDFTPEQKDAIAGESYKLTGFEPWTEQGKSLREAAMTGKNVTQVVRELKKAGYTNGEISQAITALCRQDFREASERERIDLRAHLATVYAMLGKE
-3173 ARAERDRASKAN
+3173 
-3185 YAQMYRKIRDLK
+3185 RK
-3197 LDGYEPIYKSQLK
+3197 K
-3210 ALKEQ
+3210 ALEK
-3215 EGLSDSDARKEIQK
+3215 
-3229 GVIAEVKEAFQS
+3229 
-3241 GNIDEKMATRILSKN
+3241 IDE
-3256 LNESEDDTY
+3256 
-3265 WMLEEWKGGPDYSK
+3265 W
-3279 YGKLTDAM
+3279 
-3287 EQNTDAKE
+3287 
-3295 TVQYYLSH
+3295 VQ
-3303 GVQKRDISSQIT
+3303 
-3315 RYFKPL
+3315 
-3321 YKAAET
+3321 
-3327 RQEKNE
+3327 
-3333 IARQANVFY
+3333 
-3342 RAAGY
+3342 
-3347 MEKWNDMMKWDKEDS
+3347 

>member
-101 YRAMRGMTEGK
+101 YRAMRGMTAGK
-112 PSYSLDTPTMGALGR
+112 PAYSLDTPTMGALGR
-127 YRQDTTPEEEAP
+127 YRQDTTPKEEAP

-158 WTDDLFKKV
+158 WADDLFKKV

-235 TRQVAIYDQLY
+235 ARQVAIYDQLY

-276 AGDETGIKTLQSS
+276 AGDETGIKTLRSS

-314 MALLTQGA
+314 MALLPQSM

-428 AANTGVNAVA
+428 AANTGVSAVA

-493 NHMNGKRYAT
+493 NHMNGRRYAT

-513 LRTHVREL
+513 LRTHVNEL

-598 VTGGAPESTAVN
+598 VTGGNAATAASGEAFPSSGASRHLPPE
-610 DNPTQHTPAEQQV
+610 
-623 IEAYKS
+623 
-629 SADKGLVEFY
+629 
-639 QRAKTN
+639 
-645 QSAGRY
+645 
-651 TLQTVTE
+651 
-658 RAADDIRNLTG
+658 
-669 QDVDGF
+669 
-675 KTTLDARQAWHI
+675 
-687 NNDHGANGK
+687 GK
-696 ADHSMEND
+696 AGT
-704 EDVARMQYVLNNY
+704 AAAANNVQRPA
-717 DSAEYGGTTDA
+717 D
-728 YWESKKNGKSRRS
+728 
-741 PVVVFSKKV
+741 
-750 NGTYYIV
+750 
-757 EATPVTK
+757 
-764 AKSVYVVS
+764 
-772 AYMLGEGKTPPGRG
+772 
-786 GQNKKGANPQP
+786 
-797 PDANAP
+797 
-803 WLTSENDS
+803 
-811 AEITPERS
+811 
-819 VAQNAQTVKRDEWL
+819 L
-833 PENMDVEDEDIPSNM
+833 PENMDVEDDGIPSNM

-870 DQNEGS
+870 AQNGDS
-876 SDPFRRSAP
+876 SDPLRRSAL
-885 PPLGDQG
+885 PPLGHQG

-907 SGRTEA
+907 AGRTET

-943 RGRVKGDKLFG
+943 RGRVKGDKLLG
-954 KVGDTLRQYKAR
+954 KVGDTLREYKAR

-1003 PRGEAINARVQELR
+1003 PQGEAINARVRELR

-1034 QDVASVAR
+1034 QDVANVAR

-1100 KQREY
+1100 KKREY

-1192 TSQPSG
+1192 SDEPSG
-1198 RVGGGTGGAAQE
+1198 RVGRGAGGAE
-1210 SAGGFGVKESLRIQ
+1210 KEYAGGFGVKESLRIQ

-1236 PRADGIENGSDQ
+1236 PKADGIENGSEQ

-1269 QILTDAGADD
+1269 QILADAGADD

-1305 TTVWLTIDAKDGVLK
+1305 TTVWLTIDAKDGVIK
-1320 TAEHEAMHLRMEAEA
+1320 TAEHEAMHLRLEAEP

-1385 GINRMGLGA
+1385 GINRMGLGT

-1403 AADSTAS
+1403 EADSTAS
-1410 QRAKK
+1410 QSAKK
-1415 PAQTRGPPE
+1415 PAQTRGPPARASAAAKE
-1424 RYSFAKLKDS
+1424 RQYEGVNLAEDGSVYTYEFLTSLPDMSVTMLPPVDAVRGNDERVDTAKV
-1434 EVRAEAERMEAAGS
+1434 VRAGMKN
-1448 TPEEIW
+1448 
-1454 AELGVA
+1454 A
-1460 RTLDGK
+1460 RTVGTERDGK
-1466 DWRYEIDDSGMES
+1466 VFV
-1479 DTKWGLL
+1479 
-1486 RNPDARRYNELFEKA
+1486 RNDY
-1501 YLHDAATGEDLK
+1501 TGR
-1513 ELRILDKNLKG
+1513 ELRIDTASIRHGLNGSLNRLLTNARLG
-1524 VRKSP
+1524 ANIGT
-1529 LYLDEIVKHD
+1529 IVKNAVPINALRNKASDVTGTYAMAAYAAD
-1539 RLFEAYPELRD
+1539 RRG
-1550 VKVRFETNTGNKEG
+1550 R
-1564 SYHPKT
+1564 
-1570 NEFVL
+1570 EFVAIVTVEQRSGNVSGVSAYDVAHAVSGRQKNGSQADTKSQGVYPIKAATISIKDFL
-1575 RAGLKLESEKLK
+1575 GIVNSTHQSILPQDVLAAFKETRNPK
-1587 GTLIHEIQHAIQ
+1587 G
-1599 EQEGFA
+1599 
-1605 GGANPQYWD
+1605 
-1614 EMMQG
+1614 
-1619 GYSRRKNDGRIER
+1619 
-1632 ARSEYHRI
+1632 
-1640 FNSAPEEFKDKV
+1640 
-1652 RKINRA
+1652 
-1658 RLDEDYDTADAVID
+1658 
-1672 ELYESEYA
+1672 EYA
-1680 DLWSQLDEAE
+1680 DKAKFSPAASPKENDK
-1690 FEWRGDRGEEMNAYD
+1690 
-1705 LYYNTAGEIEAR
+1705 TAQAGSEPTVQQFRLSPETR
-1717 DADARRNLT
+1717 DA
-1726 AEQRRVTMPKTADE
+1726 
-1740 NTVFAK
+1740 
-1746 GGEWRNAESDD
+1746 NAE
-1757 QRTTSIKEQLEI
+1757 
-1769 YRAELNGMAVVANA
+1769 AN
-1783 TVPTNL
+1783 V
-1789 RNKDSAAAWAS
+1789 
-1800 ELLKRTGY
+1800 
-1808 QVDRRGYGTIYF
+1808 
-1820 SKRDIDKGLRY
+1820 
-1831 ADTAEEKAALAV
+1831 
-1843 LPQVLKRGIEIGSHK
+1843 
-1858 NHKNREKQ
+1858 
-1866 TITFAAPV
+1866 
-1874 ELNGIR
+1874 
-1880 GNMAVVVNKN
+1880 
-1890 GNHYYAHRI
+1890 
-1899 VLPDGTTFRFST
+1899 
-1911 ETKDAAQELPRGVTV
+1911 
-1926 SGSLADTTSA
+1926 
-1936 ASDVSV
+1936 
-1942 RGEGKNVNRKY
+1942 
-1953 SPDSEND
+1953 
-1960 RWKAAQFAVIQSS
+1960 
-1973 NAAEEQ
+1973 AEEQ
-1979 NGGSSDPLRRSAPPP
+1979 NGGSYDPLRRSAPPP

-2052 AVQGMMN
+2052 AVQSMMN
-2059 EFLKTGRIAQETINK
+2059 EFLQTGRIAPETINK

-2103 TGIRVTPEVRAEF
+2103 TGVRVTPEVRAEF

-2154 PEAIMNPADQL
+2154 PEAIVNPADQL

-2285 QNAKSIL
+2285 ENARSIL
-2292 NVYEV
+2292 NVYEA

-2333 KDKKGLAPGLR
+2333 KDKKGLAPGFR

-2353 IEDVFPAADAQRI
+2353 IEDVFPAADAKRI

-2379 KSTRFKNDY
+2379 KSTRFKNEY

-2397 SRKVKAGDVVSEA
+2397 SRRVKAGDVVSEA

-2424 QLTKRPMDAKRDGK
+2424 QLTKKPMDAKRDGK

-2499 PHFRP
+2499 PHFQP

-2541 LTWFGNAP
+2541 ITWFGNAQ
-2549 ERLGVNTASDA
+2549 ERLGFNTAYDA

-2704 TGDIVQA
+2704 TGDMVQA

-2806 PTRFQSRN
+2806 PTRFQAKN
-2814 PLVKLF
+2814 PFTKLF

-2829 QFSNIFKDLPREV
+2829 QFSNIFKDLPREM

-2947 FSSALPDVSTIWKV
+2947 FSSALPDVSAIWKV

-3040 AVVFGRNA
+3040 AGVFGRNA

-3080 QREAWELIQAMKDV
+3080 QREAWKLIQAMKDV
-3094 DVPEGVSKKAAK
+3094 DVPEGASEREAK
-3106 LEALR
+3106 LAALNA
-3111 DYDISD
+3111 YDIAD

-3129 SDTERAQLDAYMDLD
+3129 S
-3144 EELADEKVQS
+3144 EK
-3154 AINSAEATAI
+3154 
-3164 SEEEQAAKE
+3164 EQAMLQRLLNENADVGAYLEYRQALPGADGWKDAEGNTVSGSKKSELYDLLDSYDFTPEQKDAIAGESYKLTGFEPWTEQGKSLRE
-3173 ARAERDRASKAN
+3173 AAMTGKNVTQVVRELKKAGYTNGEISQAITALCRQDFREASERERIDLRAHLATVYAMLGKDRK
-3185 YAQMYRKIRDLK
+3185 
-3197 LDGYEPIYKSQLK
+3197 K
-3210 ALKEQ
+3210 ALEK
-3215 EGLSDSDARKEIQK
+3215 
-3229 GVIAEVKEAFQS
+3229 
-3241 GNIDEKMATRILSKN
+3241 IDEWA
-3256 LNESEDDTY
+3256 
-3265 WMLEEWKGGPDYSK
+3265 
-3279 YGKLTDAM
+3279 
-3287 EQNTDAKE
+3287 Q
-3295 TVQYYLSH
+3295 
-3303 GVQKRDISSQIT
+3303 
-3315 RYFKPL
+3315 
-3321 YKAAET
+3321 
-3327 RQEKNE
+3327 
-3333 IARQANVFY
+3333 
-3342 RAAGY
+3342 
-3347 MEKWNDMMKWDKEDS
+3347 

>member
-47 SGDSS
+47 RGDSS

-70 SGSLTQERY
+70 SDSLTQERY

-101 YRAMRGMTEGK
+101 YRAMRGMTEEQ
-112 PSYSLDTPTMGALGR
+112 
-127 YRQDTTPEEEAP
+127 YRQRLDANARQLRNENTSPHQSAAPTASPRGEATG
-139 AIDYGDH
+139 AAGQSGARGGFGKAEGEQAVKRNQELSGKVSEQEFNRSTAMQQKYGSYQNYLRGVYAGYDE
-146 GSDAA
+146 A
-151 MEKWQGH
+151 MENAHRAKQEQAQREGKVTEQEFNRSTAMQKKYGTYQNYLNGVTTT
-158 WTDDLFKKV
+158 TDKQTRYQAQNARLDNLGIREDVARYFELDADEDREEKDALRQRFDEMGVTGKDLSDF
-167 LAQTPTD
+167 
-174 TEGIAKRG
+174 R
-182 EMLSRMQW
+182 
-190 GEDEKKAAKALLKAA
+190 ALLK
-205 QVQNLTGNAYNPSDY
+205 NPKLTGDY
-220 APAWDAYMRGDNEEY
+220 VGFGE
-235 TRQVAIYDQLY
+235 
-246 ARLHPKSTAFRSAAV
+246 
-261 ESTGLLSMAK
+261 
-271 LGAAA
+271 AAA
-276 AGDETGIKTLQSS
+276 DAFISGSS
-289 EQAGKQAQAAE
+289 AS
-300 PGITWATKVGIGAG
+300 W
-314 MALLTQGA
+314 L
-322 LNPAA
+322 
-327 GALAKTALG
+327 
-336 ATKLGQA
+336 
-343 AISAGQTALSFA
+343 
-355 AREAIQ
+355 
-361 SAGGLATGEM
+361 
-371 TGGQFAQRTLASA
+371 GGQ
-384 AGGAAGSI
+384 
-392 ASGLVSSGVAK
+392 
-403 LLTDKQMMTPFKEYL
+403 E
-418 RQTAASATFS
+418 ATH
-428 AANTGVNAVA
+428 AVA
-438 SGRKMTKEEI
+438 EAGI
-448 ATELGMSFAFAMVDG
+448 N
-463 YLSAMRSTKAASEQV
+463 KAA
-478 KAKYD
+478 AW
-483 QITQEFDAIQ
+483 
-493 NHMNGKRYAT
+493 
-503 QEEYEQALRD
+503 ALRD
-513 LRTHVREL
+513 LAKSKVLGGIFGQAYRDSLNALADKLATDIDWSGAQAWQDEYSRIMERATKDRTDVGKFVVENL
-521 KAEVGSTYYAG
+521 PSVGSMLLDAG
-532 QQEFVNDIQKGLDV
+532 
-546 AIGNINIM
+546 
-554 LAGDTGT
+554 LAGM
-561 AAAAA
+561 
-566 GTSGVGAQ
+566 SGVNPIKE
-574 TVRMLTSEI
+574 TTNLSTLTSMASRAGGNAAV
-583 EDAFRTGASDTPNTP
+583 DAKNAGATDGEAILIGLENAAVEVFSEKLFGGNP
-598 VTGGAPESTAVN
+598 V
-610 DNPTQHTPAEQQV
+610 
-623 IEAYKS
+623 Y
-629 SADKGLVEFY
+629 
-639 QRAKTN
+639 
-645 QSAGRY
+645 
-651 TLQTVTE
+651 
-658 RAADDIRNLTG
+658 
-669 QDVDGF
+669 
-675 KTTLDARQAWHI
+675 
-687 NNDHGANGK
+687 
-696 ADHSMEND
+696 D
-704 EDVARMQYVLNNY
+704 EDVGLINRAAAKLKNKTLLRVLDSKAFGLVSEGLEEVVAELLEPTFQSLVLDGTLEGSVTAEDLGLSFLGGVFVGVLGDAAGMVSGLSQERQDRYMKQYAKILIRETDGSTNADVQAARDTISDKLAYGRAPDMQDFGRLI
-717 DSAEYGGTTDA
+717 DALDKAGESDAAERTVEEVQREA
-728 YWESKKNGKSRRS
+728 SESD
-741 PVVVFSKKV
+741 V
-750 NGTYYIV
+750 
-757 EATPVTK
+757 
-764 AKSVYVVS
+764 
-772 AYMLGEGKTPPGRG
+772 
-786 GQNKKGANPQP
+786 
-797 PDANAP
+797 
-803 WLTSENDS
+803 
-811 AEITPERS
+811 
-819 VAQNAQTVKRDEWL
+819 
-833 PENMDVEDEDIPSNM
+833 PENMDVEDDIPSNM

-861 MELEADVAA
+861 MELEAD
-870 DQNEGS
+870 E
-876 SDPFRRSAP
+876 
-885 PPLGDQG
+885 
-892 EALESAN
+892 
-899 ARQVGTEN
+899 RQVGNNEP
-907 SGRTEA
+907 SPHQSASRTASPRGEA
-913 SAPTGAQETVGANGE
+913 MGASETANGE

-954 KVGDTLRQYKAR
+954 KVGDTLREYKAR

-1017 EQLAQD
+1017 EQIAQD

-1034 QDVASVAR
+1034 QDVANVAR

-1048 RQQKELGR
+1048 RQQKEMDR

-1105 GFAMTQYF
+1105 SFAMTQYF

-1147 FKREDS
+1147 FKREDL

-1192 TSQPSG
+1192 SDEPSG
-1198 RVGGGTGGAAQE
+1198 RVGRGAGGAEKE

-1224 SVLGTAKAERLS
+1224 SVLGTAKAEWLS
-1236 PRADGIENGSDQ
+1236 PKADGIENGSDQ
-1248 KMFYRVPEE
+1248 KMFYRVPDA

-1279 VRLVSGSIKIRT
+1279 VRLVSGSIRIRT
-1291 AGGREMSVQGVTQG
+1291 AGGREMSVQGVAQG

-1320 TAEHEAMHLRMEAEA
+1320 TAEHEAMHLRLEAEP

-1347 SREQRDKLA
+1347 SQEQRDKLA
-1356 RKYCEAYEGCYT
+1356 RKYCEAYDGCYT

-1394 DKLQNAVRT
+1394 DKLQSSVRA
-1403 AADSTAS
+1403 AADSTTS
-1410 QRAKK
+1410 QRTKK
-1415 PAQTRGPPE
+1415 PEQTRGPPVKLSKDTSTREQTQREITE
-1424 RYSFAKLKDS
+1424 RYQNEVHEILENGKRSTGALVVGYTPELYRKLGMPELPFVIGGGHVYSIAKT
-1434 EVRAEAERMEAAGS
+1434 RAEAEAEGRAYKNVNYHGLGENTVANILELVKKPVMVIASKDVNKTTTPMRSTHSVVALVDVGKNGKSLIIPVSITAESTVDGTVMDVNMLTSAYEKNARGLANEAIAQLNAGENSVFYVQKEAATLLGEGVQFPS
-1448 TPEEIW
+1448 ILEAAAASNGIVRRFDEKINMSVKNVTQSQQFKRWFGDWQNQPEKASKVVNADGTPKVVYHQTDGEFTVFDTRKQGAGTRDSETPFGIFMKSSDRDIGLRGKKQMALYANIRNPLIAQNRADLKQQLRTMSADYAALTQQHEE
-1454 AELGVA
+1454 
-1460 RTLDGK
+1460 LDQEYRK
-1466 DWRYEIDDSGMES
+1466 KFQNANENFKTYILDWRKQHPGADS
-1479 DTKWGLL
+1479 
-1486 RNPDARRYNELFEKA
+1486 R
-1501 YLHDAATGEDLK
+1501 
-1513 ELRILDKNLKG
+1513 
-1524 VRKSP
+1524 
-1529 LYLDEIVKHD
+1529 
-1539 RLFEAYPELRD
+1539 
-1550 VKVRFETNTGNKEG
+1550 
-1564 SYHPKT
+1564 
-1570 NEFVL
+1570 
-1575 RAGLKLESEKLK
+1575 
-1587 GTLIHEIQHAIQ
+1587 
-1599 EQEGFA
+1599 
-1605 GGANPQYWD
+1605 
-1614 EMMQG
+1614 
-1619 GYSRRKNDGRIER
+1619 
-1632 ARSEYHRI
+1632 
-1640 FNSAPEEFKDKV
+1640 
-1652 RKINRA
+1652 
-1658 RLDEDYDTADAVID
+1658 
-1672 ELYESEYA
+1672 ELYGT
-1680 DLWSQLDEAE
+1680 AE
-1690 FEWRGDRGEEMNAYD
+1690 FERLFNEEDRVSEEWTEKADELSLREKNALTDALRRARYD
-1705 LYYNTAGEIEAR
+1705 GVHLLNDAGSFGRSTDAWIALNPNQVKSAADNVGTFGKNNPDIRFSPETRERAPELT
-1717 DADARRNLT
+1717 DADAPSQSPAAT
-1726 AEQRRVTMPKTADE
+1726 ALPE
-1740 NTVFAK
+1740 
-1746 GGEWRNAESDD
+1746 GEP
-1757 QRTTSIKEQLEI
+1757 
-1769 YRAELNGMAVVANA
+1769 RAY
-1783 TVPTNL
+1783 
-1789 RNKDSAAAWAS
+1789 D
-1800 ELLKRTGY
+1800 
-1808 QVDRRGYGTIYF
+1808 
-1820 SKRDIDKGLRY
+1820 
-1831 ADTAEEKAALAV
+1831 
-1843 LPQVLKRGIEIGSHK
+1843 
-1858 NHKNREKQ
+1858 
-1866 TITFAAPV
+1866 
-1874 ELNGIR
+1874 
-1880 GNMAVVVNKN
+1880 
-1890 GNHYYAHRI
+1890 
-1899 VLPDGTTFRFST
+1899 
-1911 ETKDAAQELPRGVTV
+1911 
-1926 SGSLADTTSA
+1926 
-1936 ASDVSV
+1936 
-1942 RGEGKNVNRKY
+1942 
-1953 SPDSEND
+1953 
-1960 RWKAAQFAVIQSS
+1960 
-1973 NAAEEQ
+1973 
-1979 NGGSSDPLRRSAPPP
+1979 
-1994 LGHQGEASET
+1994 
-2004 GEKPKVYSYDKLPGK
+2004 YDKLPGK

-2033 QAANAMSIP
+2033 RAGRAMSVPYNEQQRI
-2042 GKAKREVLKP
+2042 VKP
-2052 AVQGMMN
+2052 ALQELMK
-2059 EFLKTGRIAQETINK
+2059 EFLKTGKIAQNAIDRAFDK
-2074 SFEDAYDAGIE
+2074 AYDEGIE
-2085 EDREFYDTFK
+2085 VNYEFFHDFK
-2095 HIKGKLLK
+2095 HIRDKLLK
-2103 TGIRVTPEVRAEF
+2103 TGVRVTPEVRAEF

-2126 RGRILLN
+2126 RGKILLN

-2165 MRMIEVANKIQ
+2165 MRMIEVADKIQ

-2197 RNDFE
+2197 KNDFE

-2252 ERVQSRN
+2252 ERVQSKN

-2292 NVYEV
+2292 NVYEA

-2333 KDKKGLAPGLR
+2333 KDKKGLAPGFR

-2353 IEDVFPAADAQRI
+2353 IEDVFPAADAKRI

-2388 RARVRKLDL
+2388 RARVRKMNL

-2541 LTWFGNAP
+2541 ITWFGNAQ
-2549 ERLGVNTASDA
+2549 ERLGFNTAYDA

-2603 VDAIRADESISEQDK
+2603 VDAIRADDSISEQDK

-2704 TGDIVQA
+2704 TGDMVQA
-2711 MGQTLAAM
+2711 MGQTIAAM

-2829 QFSNIFKDLPREV
+2829 QFSNIFKDLPREM

-2947 FSSALPDVSTIWKV
+2947 FSSALPDVSAIWKV

-3040 AVVFGRNA
+3040 AGVFGRNA
-3048 TKEARDWVQGG
+3048 TKEARDWVESG

-3080 QREAWELIQAMKDV
+3080 QREAWKLIQAMKDV

-3154 AINSAEATAI
+3154 AINNAEATAI

-3241 GNIDEKMATRILSKN
+3241 GSIDEKMATRILSKN

>member
-36 AAPAA
+36 AVPAA

-70 SGSLTQERY
+70 SDSLTQERY

-112 PSYSLDTPTMGALGR
+112 PAYSLDTPTMGALGR
-127 YRQDTTPEEEAP
+127 YRQDTTPKEEAP

-158 WTDDLFKKV
+158 WADDLFKKV

-190 GEDEKKAAKALLKAA
+190 GEDEEKAAKALLKAA

-220 APAWDAYMRGDNEEY
+220 APAWDAYMRGNNEEY
-235 TRQVAIYDQLY
+235 TRQVEIYDQLY

-314 MALLTQGA
+314 MALLPQSM

-428 AANTGVNAVA
+428 AANTGVSAVA

-493 NHMNGKRYAT
+493 NHMNGRQYAT

-513 LRTHVREL
+513 LRTHVKEL

-574 TVRMLTSEI
+574 TVRLLTSEI
-583 EDAFRTGASDTPNTP
+583 EDAFRTGAGDTPNTP

-623 IEAYKS
+623 IEEYKGAVDERLKATIEKYQS
-629 SADKGLVEFY
+629 GEETGFARFGINDVSERQAAD
-639 QRAKTN
+639 
-645 QSAGRY
+645 AGRLLGGEYVGY
-651 TLQTVTE
+651 TN
-658 RAADDIRNLTG
+658 AINSNGIRH
-669 QDVDGF
+669 
-675 KTTLDARQAWHI
+675 TLKE
-687 NNDHGANGK
+687 HGAQGTV
-696 ADHSMEND
+696 DHSMADVND
-704 EDVARMQYVLNNY
+704 FSRIGYVLHNY
-717 DSAEYGGTTDA
+717 DNVEKVTYKSGDDDLSAEFRTQDNKPAAMLRY
-728 YWESKKNGKSRRS
+728 SKKI
-741 PVVVFSKKV
+741 
-750 NGTYYIV
+750 NGTYFVV
-757 EATPVTK
+757 EAVPQSK
-764 AKSVYVVS
+764 HKKFWVVS
-772 AYMLGEGKTPPGRG
+772 AYIGTGSGT
-786 GQNKKGANPQP
+786 QA
-797 PDANAP
+797 PDATKDPRNTPNASLASSLP
-803 WLTSENDS
+803 
-811 AEITPERS
+811 AEYTVTQNPE
-819 VAQNAQTVKRDEWL
+819 AVKRDEWL
-833 PENMDVEDEDIPSNM
+833 PENMDVEDDIPSNM

-861 MELEADVAA
+861 MELEGEPSQSPAA
-870 DQNEGS
+870 TAL
-876 SDPFRRSAP
+876 PK
-885 PPLGDQG
+885 G
-892 EALESAN
+892 EPRGGGN

-907 SGRTEA
+907 AGRTEA

-943 RGRVKGDKLFG
+943 RGRVKGDKLLG
-954 KVGDTLRQYKAR
+954 KVGDTLREYKAR

-973 TAELRGLEANAQQ
+973 TAELRGLEEANAQQ
-986 VRNNEPSP
+986 VRNNELSP

-1003 PRGEAINARVQELR
+1003 PRGEAINARVRELR
-1017 EQLAQD
+1017 EQITQD

-1081 LAARRAAEEQDAA
+1081 LAASRAAEEQDAA

-1192 TSQPSG
+1192 SDEPSG
-1198 RVGGGTGGAAQE
+1198 RVGRGAGGAEKE

-1236 PRADGIENGSDQ
+1236 PKADGIENGSEQ

-1279 VRLVSGSIKIRT
+1279 VRLVSGSIRIRT

-1305 TTVWLTIDAKDGVLK
+1305 TTVWLTIDAKDGVIK
-1320 TAEHEAMHLRMEAEA
+1320 TAEHEAMHLRLEAEP

-1347 SREQRDKLA
+1347 SQERRDKLA

-1368 GEDLSAYL
+1368 GEDMSAYL

-1394 DKLQNAVRT
+1394 DKLQSSVRA

-1410 QRAKK
+1410 QRTKK

-1424 RYSFAKLKDS
+1424 GKLSVGTTKDGRPVAVVDSDILSHMDTTTWDKAKM
-1434 EVRAEAERMEAAGS
+1434 REAQGA
-1448 TPEEIW
+1448 
-1454 AELGVA
+1454 A
-1460 RTLDGK
+1460 RTALLAFKDGVEVQMTN
-1466 DWRYEIDDSGMES
+1466 YEINRQSRREYTRSDD
-1479 DTKWGLL
+1479 T
-1486 RNPDARRYNELFEKA
+1486 ARLYRK
-1501 YLHDAATGEDLK
+1501 
-1513 ELRILDKNLKG
+1513 DK
-1524 VRKSP
+1524 S
-1529 LYLDEIVKHD
+1529 
-1539 RLFEAYPELRD
+1539 
-1550 VKVRFETNTGNKEG
+1550 
-1564 SYHPKT
+1564 
-1570 NEFVL
+1570 
-1575 RAGLKLESEKLK
+1575 
-1587 GTLIHEIQHAIQ
+1587 
-1599 EQEGFA
+1599 GFA
-1605 GGANPQYWD
+1605 D
-1614 EMMQG
+1614 KM
-1619 GYSRRKNDGRIER
+1619 R
-1632 ARSEYHRI
+1632 A
-1640 FNSAPEEFKDKV
+1640 
-1652 RKINRA
+1652 
-1658 RLDEDYDTADAVID
+1658 ADAVDDIIVATTD
-1672 ELYESEYA
+1672 WSRDGKLKHPRTD
-1680 DLWSQLDEAE
+1680 DLVDFLH
-1690 FEWRGDRGEEMNAYD
+1690 GDVLIRAGNNQYVATTVVGITDAGKYVFYD
-1705 LYYNTAGEIEAR
+1705 
-1717 DADARRNLT
+1717 
-1726 AEQRRVTMPKTADE
+1726 VT
-1740 NTVFAK
+1740 
-1746 GGEWRNAESDD
+1746 
-1757 QRTTSIKEQLEI
+1757 
-1769 YRAELNGMAVVANA
+1769 GM
-1783 TVPTNL
+1783 TP
-1789 RNKDSAAAWAS
+1789 
-1800 ELLKRTGY
+1800 
-1808 QVDRRGYGTIYF
+1808 
-1820 SKRDIDKGLRY
+1820 
-1831 ADTAEEKAALAV
+1831 
-1843 LPQVLKRGIEIGSHK
+1843 
-1858 NHKNREKQ
+1858 
-1866 TITFAAPV
+1866 
-1874 ELNGIR
+1874 
-1880 GNMAVVVNKN
+1880 
-1890 GNHYYAHRI
+1890 
-1899 VLPDGTTFRFST
+1899 TTFT
-1911 ETKDAAQELPRGVTV
+1911 EKTKSPTTASGKTPVGDIQGNSV
-1926 SGSLADTTSA
+1926 SN
-1936 ASDVSV
+1936 SV
-1942 RGEGKNVNRKY
+1942 RGEEKNVNRKY

-1960 RWKAAQFAVIQSS
+1960 RRKAAQFAVIQSS
-1973 NAAEEQ
+1973 NAAEDDYHTWIRSADEIKTFDEALRDPEWADYDSFDPDYTAAMAREALKSGTITVYSSKRIGKGTFVTPSRMEAESYAANGKVFEKTVPLGDVAWIDPTQGQYAPVAGAKLSPETRDANAEANVAEEQ

-2059 EFLKTGRIAQETINK
+2059 EFLKTGRIAQETIDK

-2095 HIKGKLLK
+2095 HIKVKLLK

-2126 RGRILLN
+2126 RGKILLN

-2154 PEAIMNPADQL
+2154 PEAIINPADQL
-2165 MRMIEVANKIQ
+2165 MRMIEVADKIQ

-2185 HKGDG
+2185 HRGDG

-2274 GELAPEDIQDR
+2274 GELAPGDIQDR
-2285 QNAKSIL
+2285 ENARSIL
-2292 NVYEV
+2292 NVYEA

-2333 KDKKGLAPGLR
+2333 KDKKGLAPGFR

-2353 IEDVFPAADAQRI
+2353 IEDVFPAADAKRI

-2379 KSTRFKNDY
+2379 KSTRFKNEY

-2397 SRKVKAGDVVSEA
+2397 SRRVKAGDVVSEA

-2499 PHFRP
+2499 PHFQP

-2541 LTWFGNAP
+2541 ITWFGNAQ
-2549 ERLGVNTASDA
+2549 ERLGFSTAYDA

-2603 VDAIRADESISEQDK
+2603 VDAIRADDSISEQDK

-2704 TGDIVQA
+2704 TGDMVQA

-2719 KNDDGFWERSA
+2719 KDDDGFWGRSA

-2806 PTRFQSRN
+2806 PTRFQAKN
-2814 PLVKLF
+2814 PFTKLF

-2829 QFSNIFKDLPREV
+2829 QFSNIFKDLPREM

-2887 VGDATGYQ
+2887 VGDATGYK

-3029 EGAMTVLRDVQ
+3029 EGVMTVLRDVQ
-3040 AVVFGRNA
+3040 AGVFGRNA

-3080 QREAWELIQAMKDV
+3080 QREAWKLIQAMKDV

-3154 AINSAEATAI
+3154 AINNAEATAI

-3241 GNIDEKMATRILSKN
+3241 GSIDEKMATRILSKN

>member
-1 MGAWSE
+1 M
-7 YKKQQEQ
+7 
-14 ERRTGKW
+14 
-21 TEYKQSG
+21 
-28 SYRKSGAA
+28 
-36 AAPAA
+36 
-41 NVATTR
+41 
-47 SGDSS
+47 
-52 DPLRRSA
+52 
-59 PPPLG
+59 
-64 HQGEAG
+64 
-70 SGSLTQERY
+70 
-79 KAQGGVT
+79 
-86 FEQYKAAVDSITQQR
+86 
-101 YRAMRGMTEGK
+101 
-112 PSYSLDTPTMGALGR
+112 
-127 YRQDTTPEEEAP
+127 
-139 AIDYGDH
+139 
-146 GSDAA
+146 
-151 MEKWQGH
+151 
-158 WTDDLFKKV
+158 
-167 LAQTPTD
+167 
-174 TEGIAKRG
+174 
-182 EMLSRMQW
+182 
-190 GEDEKKAAKALLKAA
+190 
-205 QVQNLTGNAYNPSDY
+205 
-220 APAWDAYMRGDNEEY
+220 
-235 TRQVAIYDQLY
+235 
-246 ARLHPKSTAFRSAAV
+246 
-261 ESTGLLSMAK
+261 
-271 LGAAA
+271 
-276 AGDETGIKTLQSS
+276 
-289 EQAGKQAQAAE
+289 
-300 PGITWATKVGIGAG
+300 
-314 MALLTQGA
+314 
-322 LNPAA
+322 
-327 GALAKTALG
+327 
-336 ATKLGQA
+336 
-343 AISAGQTALSFA
+343 
-355 AREAIQ
+355 
-361 SAGGLATGEM
+361 
-371 TGGQFAQRTLASA
+371 
-384 AGGAAGSI
+384 
-392 ASGLVSSGVAK
+392 
-403 LLTDKQMMTPFKEYL
+403 
-418 RQTAASATFS
+418 
-428 AANTGVNAVA
+428 
-438 SGRKMTKEEI
+438 
-448 ATELGMSFAFAMVDG
+448 
-463 YLSAMRSTKAASEQV
+463 
-478 KAKYD
+478 
-483 QITQEFDAIQ
+483 
-493 NHMNGKRYAT
+493 
-503 QEEYEQALRD
+503 
-513 LRTHVREL
+513 
-521 KAEVGSTYYAG
+521 
-532 QQEFVNDIQKGLDV
+532 
-546 AIGNINIM
+546 
-554 LAGDTGT
+554 
-561 AAAAA
+561 
-566 GTSGVGAQ
+566 
-574 TVRMLTSEI
+574 
-583 EDAFRTGASDTPNTP
+583 
-598 VTGGAPESTAVN
+598 
-610 DNPTQHTPAEQQV
+610 
-623 IEAYKS
+623 
-629 SADKGLVEFY
+629 
-639 QRAKTN
+639 
-645 QSAGRY
+645 
-651 TLQTVTE
+651 
-658 RAADDIRNLTG
+658 
-669 QDVDGF
+669 
-675 KTTLDARQAWHI
+675 
-687 NNDHGANGK
+687 
-696 ADHSMEND
+696 
-704 EDVARMQYVLNNY
+704 
-717 DSAEYGGTTDA
+717 
-728 YWESKKNGKSRRS
+728 
-741 PVVVFSKKV
+741 
-750 NGTYYIV
+750 
-757 EATPVTK
+757 
-764 AKSVYVVS
+764 
-772 AYMLGEGKTPPGRG
+772 
-786 GQNKKGANPQP
+786 
-797 PDANAP
+797 
-803 WLTSENDS
+803 
-811 AEITPERS
+811 
-819 VAQNAQTVKRDEWL
+819 
-833 PENMDVEDEDIPSNM
+833 
-848 DVIDEDGDGLPDN
+848 
-861 MELEADVAA
+861 
-870 DQNEGS
+870 
-876 SDPFRRSAP
+876 
-885 PPLGDQG
+885 
-892 EALESAN
+892 
-899 ARQVGTEN
+899 
-907 SGRTEA
+907 
-913 SAPTGAQETVGANGE
+913 
-928 PEVRTVLRQAGQEDV
+928 RQAGQEDV
-943 RGRVKGDKLFG
+943 RGRVKGDKLLG
-954 KVGDTLRQYKAR
+954 KVGDTLREYKAR
-966 LKEYDAR
+966 LKQYDAR
-973 TAELRGLEANAQQ
+973 TAELRGLEADVATEQNGQPI
-986 VRNNEPSP
+986 PSSGASRHLP
-994 HQSPTATAS
+994 PEGKAGGGAGAAATAS

-1017 EQLAQD
+1017 EQIAQD
-1023 EAYLEAKERDM
+1023 EAYLTARERDM
-1034 QDVASVAR
+1034 QDVANVAR

-1081 LAARRAAEEQDAA
+1081 LAARKAAEDQDAA

-1100 KQREY
+1100 KRNEY

-1113 ISGYFDAND
+1113 VSGYFDAND

-1153 QRGIADEVLQEAYKE
+1153 QRGIADEVLQEAYEE

-1192 TSQPSG
+1192 SDEPSG
-1198 RVGGGTGGAAQE
+1198 RVGRGAGGAEKE

-1236 PRADGIENGSDQ
+1236 PRADGIENGSEQ

-1279 VRLVSGSIKIRT
+1279 VRLVSGSIRIRT
-1291 AGGREMSVQGVTQG
+1291 AGGRDMSVQGVTQG

-1320 TAEHEAMHLRMEAEA
+1320 TAEHEAMHLRLEAEP

-1347 SREQRDKLA
+1347 SQEQRDKLA
-1356 RKYCEAYEGCYT
+1356 RKYCEAYDGCYT
-1368 GEDLSAYL
+1368 GEDMSAYL

-1394 DKLQNAVRT
+1394 DKLQSSVRA
-1403 AADSTAS
+1403 AADSTTS
-1410 QRAKK
+1410 QSAKK

-1424 RYSFAKLKDS
+1424 GKLSVETTKDGRPVAVVDSDILSHMDTTTWDKAKLREAQRAAKTALLAFKDGIKVRNTDYIVNKTSRDEFTRSEDTKRLYKKQRDAFADKMRAADAVDDIIVATTDWSRDGKLKHPRTDNLVDFLHGDVLISAGDNQYVATTVVGITDTGKYVFYDVTGMTPVNAETKEELSPAAAGTSAVSAIQESSSTGSVRSESENVKGKYSPETQERAPELTDADAPVLSEEEQQRETWRQMTREVDAEGERLREMERRGKQYMKKFRDKAVRDLAGPMSAAGIELERKVKPEVDSLIDTYLRTGRLRTKKIEHAFERIYSEAQRLNQEFAERYSGVQDMIRRTAVSLTDAQRAS
-1434 EVRAEAERMEAAGS
+1434 LTNAVANEQEVRAQALKDLYIVPSGGMEVEELYAELLEAA
-1448 TPEEIW
+1448 
-1454 AELGVA
+1454 
-1460 RTLDGK
+1460 
-1466 DWRYEIDDSGMES
+1466 
-1479 DTKWGLL
+1479 
-1486 RNPDARRYNELFEKA
+1486 
-1501 YLHDAATGEDLK
+1501 
-1513 ELRILDKNLKG
+1513 
-1524 VRKSP
+1524 
-1529 LYLDEIVKHD
+1529 
-1539 RLFEAYPELRD
+1539 PELVQR
-1550 VKVRFETNTGNKEG
+1550 
-1564 SYHPKT
+1564 PKR
-1570 NEFVL
+1570 EAWQQIMHISSL
-1575 RAGLKLESEKLK
+1575 
-1587 GTLIHEIQHAIQ
+1587 
-1599 EQEGFA
+1599 
-1605 GGANPQYWD
+1605 
-1614 EMMQG
+1614 
-1619 GYSRRKNDGRIER
+1619 SRRIAKAE
-1632 ARSEYHRI
+1632 ALAAES
-1640 FNSAPEEFKDKV
+1640 NSSNPKYFKDK
-1652 RKINRA
+1652 A
-1658 RLDEDYDTADAVID
+1658 REAFVDRVMNLKPKMRDARDYAQA
-1672 ELYESEYA
+1672 YEREQA
-1680 DLWSQLDEAE
+1680 AA
-1690 FEWRGDRGEEMNAYD
+1690 REEM
-1705 LYYNTAGEIEAR
+1705 LRREEETAREDE
-1717 DADARRNLT
+1717 RRREEET
-1726 AEQRRVTMPKTADE
+1726 AAEQEAFEPYD
-1740 NTVFAK
+1740 
-1746 GGEWRNAESDD
+1746 
-1757 QRTTSIKEQLEI
+1757 
-1769 YRAELNGMAVVANA
+1769 
-1783 TVPTNL
+1783 
-1789 RNKDSAAAWAS
+1789 
-1800 ELLKRTGY
+1800 
-1808 QVDRRGYGTIYF
+1808 YG
-1820 SKRDIDKGLRY
+1820 
-1831 ADTAEEKAALAV
+1831 
-1843 LPQVLKRGIEIGSHK
+1843 
-1858 NHKNREKQ
+1858 
-1866 TITFAAPV
+1866 
-1874 ELNGIR
+1874 
-1880 GNMAVVVNKN
+1880 
-1890 GNHYYAHRI
+1890 
-1899 VLPDGTTFRFST
+1899 
-1911 ETKDAAQELPRGVTV
+1911 
-1926 SGSLADTTSA
+1926 
-1936 ASDVSV
+1936 
-1942 RGEGKNVNRKY
+1942 
-1953 SPDSEND
+1953 
-1960 RWKAAQFAVIQSS
+1960 
-1973 NAAEEQ
+1973 
-1979 NGGSSDPLRRSAPPP
+1979 
-1994 LGHQGEASET
+1994 
-2004 GEKPKVYSYDKLPGK
+2004 KLPGK

-2033 QAANAMSIP
+2033 QAASAMSIP

-2103 TGIRVTPEVRAEF
+2103 TGVRVTPEVRAEF

-2126 RGRILLN
+2126 RGKILLN

-2165 MRMIEVANKIQ
+2165 MRMIEVADKIQ

-2185 HKGDG
+2185 HRGDG

-2252 ERVQSRN
+2252 ERVKSRN

-2285 QNAKSIL
+2285 ENARSIL
-2292 NVYEV
+2292 NVYEA

-2333 KDKKGLAPGLR
+2333 KDKKGLAPGFR

-2353 IEDVFPAADAQRI
+2353 IEDVFPAADAKRI

-2397 SRKVKAGDVVSEA
+2397 SRRVKAGDVVSEA

-2499 PHFRP
+2499 PHFQP

-2519 IKADVTALPT
+2519 IRADVTALPT

-2541 LTWFGNAP
+2541 ITWFGNAQ
-2549 ERLGVNTASDA
+2549 ERLGFNTAYDA

-2670 NWLESRAAANMV
+2670 SWLESRAAANMA

-2704 TGDIVQA
+2704 TGDMVQA

-2806 PTRFQSRN
+2806 PVRFQSRN
-2814 PLVKLF
+2814 PFVKLF

-2829 QFSNIFKDLPREV
+2829 QFSNIFKDLPREM

-2862 AYNELYEKVVGRR
+2862 AYNELYEKIVGRR

-2887 VGDATGYQ
+2887 VGDATGYK

-2929 TAEELPMVGGVL
+2929 TAEELPMAGGVL

-2961 ATNKE
+2961 ATNRE

-3040 AVVFGRNA
+3040 AGVFGRNA

-3080 QREAWELIQAMKDV
+3080 QREAWKLIQAMKDV
-3094 DVPEGVSKKAAK
+3094 DVPEGASEREAK
-3106 LEALR
+3106 LAALNA
-3111 DYDISD
+3111 YDIAD
-3117 EAKALYYYNVIA
+3117 EAKALYYYNVMA
-3129 SDTERAQLDAYMDLD
+3129 S
-3144 EELADEKVQS
+3144 EK
-3154 AINSAEATAI
+3154 
-3164 SEEEQAAKE
+3164 EQAMLQRLLNENADVGEYLEYRQALPGADGWKDAEGNTVSGSKKSELYDLLDSYDFTPEQKDAIAGESYKLTGFEPWTEQGKSLRE
-3173 ARAERDRASKAN
+3173 AAMTGKNVTQVVRELKKAGYTNGEISQAITALCRQDFREASERERIDLRAHLATVYAMLGKDRK
-3185 YAQMYRKIRDLK
+3185 
-3197 LDGYEPIYKSQLK
+3197 K
-3210 ALKEQ
+3210 ALEK
-3215 EGLSDSDARKEIQK
+3215 
-3229 GVIAEVKEAFQS
+3229 
-3241 GNIDEKMATRILSKN
+3241 IDEWA
-3256 LNESEDDTY
+3256 
-3265 WMLEEWKGGPDYSK
+3265 
-3279 YGKLTDAM
+3279 
-3287 EQNTDAKE
+3287 Q
-3295 TVQYYLSH
+3295 
-3303 GVQKRDISSQIT
+3303 
-3315 RYFKPL
+3315 
-3321 YKAAET
+3321 
-3327 RQEKNE
+3327 
-3333 IARQANVFY
+3333 
-3342 RAAGY
+3342 
-3347 MEKWNDMMKWDKEDS
+3347 

>member
-1 MGAWSE
+1 
-7 YKKQQEQ
+7 
-14 ERRTGKW
+14 
-21 TEYKQSG
+21 
-28 SYRKSGAA
+28 
-36 AAPAA
+36 
-41 NVATTR
+41 
-47 SGDSS
+47 
-52 DPLRRSA
+52 
-59 PPPLG
+59 
-64 HQGEAG
+64 
-70 SGSLTQERY
+70 
-79 KAQGGVT
+79 
-86 FEQYKAAVDSITQQR
+86 
-101 YRAMRGMTEGK
+101 
-112 PSYSLDTPTMGALGR
+112 
-127 YRQDTTPEEEAP
+127 
-139 AIDYGDH
+139 
-146 GSDAA
+146 
-151 MEKWQGH
+151 
-158 WTDDLFKKV
+158 
-167 LAQTPTD
+167 
-174 TEGIAKRG
+174 
-182 EMLSRMQW
+182 
-190 GEDEKKAAKALLKAA
+190 
-205 QVQNLTGNAYNPSDY
+205 
-220 APAWDAYMRGDNEEY
+220 
-235 TRQVAIYDQLY
+235 
-246 ARLHPKSTAFRSAAV
+246 
-261 ESTGLLSMAK
+261 
-271 LGAAA
+271 
-276 AGDETGIKTLQSS
+276 
-289 EQAGKQAQAAE
+289 
-300 PGITWATKVGIGAG
+300 
-314 MALLTQGA
+314 
-322 LNPAA
+322 
-327 GALAKTALG
+327 
-336 ATKLGQA
+336 
-343 AISAGQTALSFA
+343 
-355 AREAIQ
+355 
-361 SAGGLATGEM
+361 
-371 TGGQFAQRTLASA
+371 
-384 AGGAAGSI
+384 
-392 ASGLVSSGVAK
+392 
-403 LLTDKQMMTPFKEYL
+403 
-418 RQTAASATFS
+418 
-428 AANTGVNAVA
+428 
-438 SGRKMTKEEI
+438 
-448 ATELGMSFAFAMVDG
+448 
-463 YLSAMRSTKAASEQV
+463 
-478 KAKYD
+478 
-483 QITQEFDAIQ
+483 
-493 NHMNGKRYAT
+493 
-503 QEEYEQALRD
+503 
-513 LRTHVREL
+513 
-521 KAEVGSTYYAG
+521 
-532 QQEFVNDIQKGLDV
+532 
-546 AIGNINIM
+546 
-554 LAGDTGT
+554 
-561 AAAAA
+561 
-566 GTSGVGAQ
+566 
-574 TVRMLTSEI
+574 
-583 EDAFRTGASDTPNTP
+583 
-598 VTGGAPESTAVN
+598 
-610 DNPTQHTPAEQQV
+610 
-623 IEAYKS
+623 
-629 SADKGLVEFY
+629 
-639 QRAKTN
+639 
-645 QSAGRY
+645 
-651 TLQTVTE
+651 
-658 RAADDIRNLTG
+658 
-669 QDVDGF
+669 
-675 KTTLDARQAWHI
+675 
-687 NNDHGANGK
+687 
-696 ADHSMEND
+696 
-704 EDVARMQYVLNNY
+704 
-717 DSAEYGGTTDA
+717 
-728 YWESKKNGKSRRS
+728 
-741 PVVVFSKKV
+741 
-750 NGTYYIV
+750 
-757 EATPVTK
+757 
-764 AKSVYVVS
+764 
-772 AYMLGEGKTPPGRG
+772 
-786 GQNKKGANPQP
+786 
-797 PDANAP
+797 
-803 WLTSENDS
+803 
-811 AEITPERS
+811 
-819 VAQNAQTVKRDEWL
+819 
-833 PENMDVEDEDIPSNM
+833 
-848 DVIDEDGDGLPDN
+848 
-861 MELEADVAA
+861 
-870 DQNEGS
+870 
-876 SDPFRRSAP
+876 
-885 PPLGDQG
+885 
-892 EALESAN
+892 
-899 ARQVGTEN
+899 
-907 SGRTEA
+907 
-913 SAPTGAQETVGANGE
+913 
-928 PEVRTVLRQAGQEDV
+928 
-943 RGRVKGDKLFG
+943 
-954 KVGDTLRQYKAR
+954 
-966 LKEYDAR
+966 
-973 TAELRGLEANAQQ
+973 
-986 VRNNEPSP
+986 
-994 HQSPTATAS
+994 
-1003 PRGEAINARVQELR
+1003 
-1017 EQLAQD
+1017 
-1023 EAYLEAKERDM
+1023 
-1034 QDVASVAR
+1034 
-1042 ARLENE
+1042 
-1048 RQQKELGR
+1048 
-1056 ETQTLSDKELRE
+1056 
-1068 TEQSAQA
+1068 
-1075 QESAAE
+1075 
-1081 LAARRAAEEQDAA
+1081 
-1094 ELERIA
+1094 
-1100 KQREY
+1100 
-1105 GFAMTQYF
+1105 
-1113 ISGYFDAND
+1113 
-1122 RVQMDIPTYA
+1122 
-1132 EAVRVAYGKGRFGWK
+1132 
-1147 FKREDS
+1147 
-1153 QRGIADEVLQEAYKE
+1153 
-1168 GRRKGEENGTAGI
+1168 
-1181 GNGGERDAGMD
+1181 
-1192 TSQPSG
+1192 
-1198 RVGGGTGGAAQE
+1198 
-1210 SAGGFGVKESLRIQ
+1210 
-1224 SVLGTAKAERLS
+1224 
-1236 PRADGIENGSDQ
+1236 
-1248 KMFYRVPEE
+1248 
-1257 MVQEYPALKQAK
+1257 
-1269 QILTDAGADD
+1269 
-1279 VRLVSGSIKIRT
+1279 
-1291 AGGREMSVQGVTQG
+1291 
-1305 TTVWLTIDAKDGVLK
+1305 
-1320 TAEHEAMHLRMEAEA
+1320 
-1335 GLRERLIDALGL
+1335 
-1347 SREQRDKLA
+1347 
-1356 RKYCEAYEGCYT
+1356 
-1368 GEDLSAYL
+1368 
-1376 DEIVCDAYA
+1376 
-1385 GINRMGLGA
+1385 
-1394 DKLQNAVRT
+1394 
-1403 AADSTAS
+1403 
-1410 QRAKK
+1410 
-1415 PAQTRGPPE
+1415 
-1424 RYSFAKLKDS
+1424 
-1434 EVRAEAERMEAAGS
+1434 
-1448 TPEEIW
+1448 
-1454 AELGVA
+1454 
-1460 RTLDGK
+1460 
-1466 DWRYEIDDSGMES
+1466 
-1479 DTKWGLL
+1479 
-1486 RNPDARRYNELFEKA
+1486 
-1501 YLHDAATGEDLK
+1501 
-1513 ELRILDKNLKG
+1513 
-1524 VRKSP
+1524 
-1529 LYLDEIVKHD
+1529 
-1539 RLFEAYPELRD
+1539 
-1550 VKVRFETNTGNKEG
+1550 
-1564 SYHPKT
+1564 
-1570 NEFVL
+1570 
-1575 RAGLKLESEKLK
+1575 
-1587 GTLIHEIQHAIQ
+1587 
-1599 EQEGFA
+1599 
-1605 GGANPQYWD
+1605 
-1614 EMMQG
+1614 
-1619 GYSRRKNDGRIER
+1619 
-1632 ARSEYHRI
+1632 
-1640 FNSAPEEFKDKV
+1640 
-1652 RKINRA
+1652 
-1658 RLDEDYDTADAVID
+1658 
-1672 ELYESEYA
+1672 
-1680 DLWSQLDEAE
+1680 
-1690 FEWRGDRGEEMNAYD
+1690 
-1705 LYYNTAGEIEAR
+1705 
-1717 DADARRNLT
+1717 
-1726 AEQRRVTMPKTADE
+1726 
-1740 NTVFAK
+1740 
-1746 GGEWRNAESDD
+1746 
-1757 QRTTSIKEQLEI
+1757 
-1769 YRAELNGMAVVANA
+1769 
-1783 TVPTNL
+1783 
-1789 RNKDSAAAWAS
+1789 
-1800 ELLKRTGY
+1800 
-1808 QVDRRGYGTIYF
+1808 
-1820 SKRDIDKGLRY
+1820 
-1831 ADTAEEKAALAV
+1831 
-1843 LPQVLKRGIEIGSHK
+1843 
-1858 NHKNREKQ
+1858 
-1866 TITFAAPV
+1866 
-1874 ELNGIR
+1874 
-1880 GNMAVVVNKN
+1880 
-1890 GNHYYAHRI
+1890 
-1899 VLPDGTTFRFST
+1899 
-1911 ETKDAAQELPRGVTV
+1911 
-1926 SGSLADTTSA
+1926 
-1936 ASDVSV
+1936 
-1942 RGEGKNVNRKY
+1942 
-1953 SPDSEND
+1953 
-1960 RWKAAQFAVIQSS
+1960 
-1973 NAAEEQ
+1973 
-1979 NGGSSDPLRRSAPPP
+1979 
-1994 LGHQGEASET
+1994 
-2004 GEKPKVYSYDKLPGK
+2004 
-2019 ARAFVDQAVNSAVR
+2019 
-2033 QAANAMSIP
+2033 MSIP

-2052 AVQGMMN
+2052 AVQGMMK
-2059 EFLKTGRIAQETINK
+2059 EFLQTGRIAQETINK

-2126 RGRILLN
+2126 SGKILLN

-2165 MRMIEVANKIQ
+2165 MRMIEVADKIQ

-2252 ERVQSRN
+2252 ERVQSKN

-2292 NVYEV
+2292 NVYEA

-2333 KDKKGLAPGLR
+2333 KDKKGLAPGFR

-2353 IEDVFPAADAQRI
+2353 IEDVFPAADAKRI

-2397 SRKVKAGDVVSEA
+2397 SRRVKAGDVVSEA

-2541 LTWFGNAP
+2541 ITWFGNAQ
-2549 ERLGVNTASDA
+2549 ERLGFNTAYDA

-2704 TGDIVQA
+2704 TGDMVQA

-2806 PTRFQSRN
+2806 PTMFQSRN
-2814 PLVKLF
+2814 PFVKLF

-2829 QFSNIFKDLPREV
+2829 QFSNIFKDLPREM
-2842 RKRGLQALAWAL
+2842 RKRSLQALAWAL

-2887 VGDATGYQ
+2887 VGDATGYK

-3040 AVVFGRNA
+3040 AGVFGRNA

-3080 QREAWELIQAMKDV
+3080 QREAWKLIQAMKDV

-3241 GNIDEKMATRILSKN
+3241 GSIDEKMATRILSKN

>member
-41 NVATTR
+41 SGGRPSQSAARTALPEGEPSAARGTYSPTR
-47 SGDSS
+47 S
-52 DPLRRSA
+52 
-59 PPPLG
+59 
-64 HQGEAG
+64 
-70 SGSLTQERY
+70 RY

-101 YRAMRGMTEGK
+101 YRAMRGMTAGK
-112 PSYSLDTPTMGALGR
+112 PAYSLDTPTMGALGR
-127 YRQDTTPEEEAP
+127 YRQDTTPKEEAP
-139 AIDYGDH
+139 TIDYGDH

-158 WTDDLFKKV
+158 WADDLFKKA

-190 GEDEKKAAKALLKAA
+190 GEDERKAAEALLKAA

-220 APAWDAYMRGDNEEY
+220 APAWDAYMRGDNKEY
-235 TRQVAIYDQLY
+235 ARQVAIYDQLY

-300 PGITWATKVGIGAG
+300 PGITWVTKVGIGAG
-314 MALLTQGA
+314 TALLTQGA

-361 SAGGLATGEM
+361 NAGGLATGEM

-428 AANTGVNAVA
+428 AANTGVSAVA

-493 NHMNGKRYAT
+493 SHMSGRQYAT

-513 LRTHVREL
+513 LRTHVKEL

-561 AAAAA
+561 AAAA

-574 TVRMLTSEI
+574 TVRLLTSEI

-833 PENMDVEDEDIPSNM
+833 PANMDVEDGDIPSNM

-861 MELEADVAA
+861 MELEADVEAA
-870 DQNEGS
+870 QNGGS

-885 PPLGDQG
+885 PSRYGSVTARDRQPTGLSDNTAPPLRYLGHQG

-907 SGRTEA
+907 AGRTEA

-943 RGRVKGDKLFG
+943 RGRVKGDKLLG
-954 KVGDTLRQYKAR
+954 KVGDTLREYKAR
-966 LKEYDAR
+966 LKQYDAR

-1192 TSQPSG
+1192 SDEPSG
-1198 RVGGGTGGAAQE
+1198 RVGRGAGGAEKE

-1236 PRADGIENGSDQ
+1236 PRADGIENGSEQ
-1248 KMFYRVPEE
+1248 KMFYRVPDA

-1279 VRLVSGSIKIRT
+1279 VRLVSGSIRIRT

-1305 TTVWLTIDAKDGVLK
+1305 TTVWLTIDARDGVIK
-1320 TAEHEAMHLRMEAEA
+1320 TAEHEAMHLRLEAEP

-1347 SREQRDKLA
+1347 SQEQRDKLA
-1356 RKYCEAYEGCYT
+1356 RKYCEAYDGCYT
-1368 GEDLSAYL
+1368 GEDMSAYL

-1394 DKLQNAVRT
+1394 DKLQSSVRA

-1410 QRAKK
+1410 QRTKK

-1424 RYSFAKLKDS
+1424 RKLSVGTTKDGRPVAVVDSDILSHMDTTTWDKAKM
-1434 EVRAEAERMEAAGS
+1434 REAQGA
-1448 TPEEIW
+1448 
-1454 AELGVA
+1454 A
-1460 RTLDGK
+1460 RTALLAFKDGVEVQMTN
-1466 DWRYEIDDSGMES
+1466 YEINRQSRREYTRSDD
-1479 DTKWGLL
+1479 T
-1486 RNPDARRYNELFEKA
+1486 ARLYRK
-1501 YLHDAATGEDLK
+1501 
-1513 ELRILDKNLKG
+1513 DK
-1524 VRKSP
+1524 S
-1529 LYLDEIVKHD
+1529 
-1539 RLFEAYPELRD
+1539 
-1550 VKVRFETNTGNKEG
+1550 
-1564 SYHPKT
+1564 
-1570 NEFVL
+1570 
-1575 RAGLKLESEKLK
+1575 
-1587 GTLIHEIQHAIQ
+1587 
-1599 EQEGFA
+1599 GFA
-1605 GGANPQYWD
+1605 D
-1614 EMMQG
+1614 KM
-1619 GYSRRKNDGRIER
+1619 R
-1632 ARSEYHRI
+1632 A
-1640 FNSAPEEFKDKV
+1640 
-1652 RKINRA
+1652 
-1658 RLDEDYDTADAVID
+1658 ADAVDDIIVATTD
-1672 ELYESEYA
+1672 WSRDGKLKHPRTD
-1680 DLWSQLDEAE
+1680 DLVDFLH
-1690 FEWRGDRGEEMNAYD
+1690 GDVLIRAGNNQYVATTVVGITDAGKYVFYD
-1705 LYYNTAGEIEAR
+1705 
-1717 DADARRNLT
+1717 
-1726 AEQRRVTMPKTADE
+1726 VT
-1740 NTVFAK
+1740 
-1746 GGEWRNAESDD
+1746 
-1757 QRTTSIKEQLEI
+1757 
-1769 YRAELNGMAVVANA
+1769 GM
-1783 TVPTNL
+1783 TP
-1789 RNKDSAAAWAS
+1789 
-1800 ELLKRTGY
+1800 
-1808 QVDRRGYGTIYF
+1808 
-1820 SKRDIDKGLRY
+1820 
-1831 ADTAEEKAALAV
+1831 
-1843 LPQVLKRGIEIGSHK
+1843 
-1858 NHKNREKQ
+1858 
-1866 TITFAAPV
+1866 
-1874 ELNGIR
+1874 
-1880 GNMAVVVNKN
+1880 
-1890 GNHYYAHRI
+1890 
-1899 VLPDGTTFRFST
+1899 TTFT
-1911 ETKDAAQELPRGVTV
+1911 EKTKSPTTASGKTPVGDIQGNSV
-1926 SGSLADTTSA
+1926 SN
-1936 ASDVSV
+1936 SV
-1942 RGEGKNVNRKY
+1942 RGEEKNVNRKY
-1953 SPDSEND
+1953 SPEMQERAPELTDADAPALSEEEQQREIARALEESDEERNRLRNLQRTGRQYMKQVRDETVQKLTNPMSAAGWDLETKVRPEINKIIDEYIETGKVQKSTVEQAFETTYREAKQMNDEFARRYSEVLDVIKSRRIVLSDEQKQELQNATPEKAKVLARSLRDLKAMDFAKGAQPLYDVSRMYEKVRKMSPELFGSWAKESWEQITRLSSVSRQIMKATVLSEKMETAEFKEHAWDSFKEGVKEMLPEM
-1960 RWKAAQFAVIQSS
+1960 RKARDYAQAYEREQTAAREELLRREEETAREDERRREEEA
-1973 NAAEEQ
+1973 AAEQ
-1979 NGGSSDPLRRSAPPP
+1979 
-1994 LGHQGEASET
+1994 EAFE
-2004 GEKPKVYSYDKLPGK
+2004 PYDYGKLPGK

-2059 EFLKTGRIAQETINK
+2059 EFLQTGRIAQETIDK

-2165 MRMIEVANKIQ
+2165 MRMIEVADKIQ

-2285 QNAKSIL
+2285 ENARSIL
-2292 NVYEV
+2292 NVYEA

-2333 KDKKGLAPGLR
+2333 KDKKGLAPGFR

-2353 IEDVFPAADAQRI
+2353 IEDVFPAADAKRI

-2397 SRKVKAGDVVSEA
+2397 SRRVKAGDVVSEA

-2458 KEKVERAVGEFR
+2458 KEEVERAVGEFR
-2470 RIYDELFT
+2470 KIYDELFT

-2499 PHFRP
+2499 PHFQP

-2541 LTWFGNAP
+2541 ITWFGNAQ
-2549 ERLGVNTASDA
+2549 ERLGFNTAYDA

-2670 NWLESRAAANMV
+2670 SWLESRAAANMV

-2704 TGDIVQA
+2704 TGDMVQA

-2748 LSAKLSMPMEWID
+2748 LSAKLSMPMERID

-2806 PTRFQSRN
+2806 PTMFQSRN

-2829 QFSNIFKDLPREV
+2829 QFSNIFKDLPREM

-2887 VGDATGYQ
+2887 VGDATGYR

-2929 TAEELPMVGGVL
+2929 TAEELPMAGGVL

-3029 EGAMTVLRDVQ
+3029 EGAMTVMRDVQ
-3040 AVVFGRNA
+3040 AGVFGRNA

-3069 AYLAMSAADVK
+3069 AYLAMSAAEVK
-3080 QREAWELIQAMKDV
+3080 QREAWKLIQAMKDV

-3154 AINSAEATAI
+3154 AINNAEATAI

-3241 GNIDEKMATRILSKN
+3241 GSIDEKMATRILSKN

>member
-1 MGAWSE
+1 
-7 YKKQQEQ
+7 
-14 ERRTGKW
+14 
-21 TEYKQSG
+21 
-28 SYRKSGAA
+28 
-36 AAPAA
+36 
-41 NVATTR
+41 
-47 SGDSS
+47 
-52 DPLRRSA
+52 
-59 PPPLG
+59 
-64 HQGEAG
+64 
-70 SGSLTQERY
+70 
-79 KAQGGVT
+79 
-86 FEQYKAAVDSITQQR
+86 
-101 YRAMRGMTEGK
+101 
-112 PSYSLDTPTMGALGR
+112 
-127 YRQDTTPEEEAP
+127 
-139 AIDYGDH
+139 
-146 GSDAA
+146 
-151 MEKWQGH
+151 
-158 WTDDLFKKV
+158 
-167 LAQTPTD
+167 
-174 TEGIAKRG
+174 
-182 EMLSRMQW
+182 
-190 GEDEKKAAKALLKAA
+190 
-205 QVQNLTGNAYNPSDY
+205 
-220 APAWDAYMRGDNEEY
+220 
-235 TRQVAIYDQLY
+235 
-246 ARLHPKSTAFRSAAV
+246 
-261 ESTGLLSMAK
+261 
-271 LGAAA
+271 
-276 AGDETGIKTLQSS
+276 
-289 EQAGKQAQAAE
+289 
-300 PGITWATKVGIGAG
+300 
-314 MALLTQGA
+314 
-322 LNPAA
+322 
-327 GALAKTALG
+327 
-336 ATKLGQA
+336 
-343 AISAGQTALSFA
+343 
-355 AREAIQ
+355 
-361 SAGGLATGEM
+361 
-371 TGGQFAQRTLASA
+371 
-384 AGGAAGSI
+384 
-392 ASGLVSSGVAK
+392 
-403 LLTDKQMMTPFKEYL
+403 
-418 RQTAASATFS
+418 
-428 AANTGVNAVA
+428 
-438 SGRKMTKEEI
+438 
-448 ATELGMSFAFAMVDG
+448 MSFAFAMVDG

-493 NHMNGKRYAT
+493 NHMNGKRGLT
-503 QEEYEQALRD
+503 KEEYEQALRD
-513 LRTHVREL
+513 LRTHVKEL

-546 AIGNINIM
+546 AIGNINIL

-574 TVRMLTSEI
+574 TVRLLTSEI

-610 DNPTQHTPAEQQV
+610 DNPTQH
-623 IEAYKS
+623 
-629 SADKGLVEFY
+629 
-639 QRAKTN
+639 
-645 QSAGRY
+645 
-651 TLQTVTE
+651 
-658 RAADDIRNLTG
+658 
-669 QDVDGF
+669 
-675 KTTLDARQAWHI
+675 
-687 NNDHGANGK
+687 
-696 ADHSMEND
+696 
-704 EDVARMQYVLNNY
+704 
-717 DSAEYGGTTDA
+717 
-728 YWESKKNGKSRRS
+728 
-741 PVVVFSKKV
+741 
-750 NGTYYIV
+750 
-757 EATPVTK
+757 
-764 AKSVYVVS
+764 
-772 AYMLGEGKTPPGRG
+772 TPPGRG

-833 PENMDVEDEDIPSNM
+833 PANMDVEDGDIPSNM

-861 MELEADVAA
+861 MELEAD
-870 DQNEGS
+870 E
-876 SDPFRRSAP
+876 
-885 PPLGDQG
+885 
-892 EALESAN
+892 
-899 ARQVGTEN
+899 RQVGNNEP
-907 SGRTEA
+907 SPHQSASRTASPRGEA
-913 SAPTGAQETVGANGE
+913 MGASETATSE

-954 KVGDTLRQYKAR
+954 KVGDTLREYKAR

-973 TAELRGLEANAQQ
+973 TEELRGLEANAQQ

-1003 PRGEAINARVQELR
+1003 PQGEAINARVQELR
-1017 EQLAQD
+1017 EQIAQD

-1034 QDVASVAR
+1034 QDVANVAR

-1048 RQQKELGR
+1048 RQEKELGR

-1081 LAARRAAEEQDAA
+1081 LAARKAAEEQDAA

-1100 KQREY
+1100 KQHEY
-1105 GFAMTQYF
+1105 SFTMTSYF
-1113 ISGYFDAND
+1113 IEGYFDTNK
-1122 RVQMDIPTYA
+1122 RVQMDVPTYA

-1192 TSQPSG
+1192 SDEPSG
-1198 RVGGGTGGAAQE
+1198 RVGRGAGGAEKE

-1236 PRADGIENGSDQ
+1236 PKADGIENGSDQ
-1248 KMFYRVPEE
+1248 KMFYRVPDA

-1279 VRLVSGSIKIRT
+1279 VRLVSGSIRIRT

-1320 TAEHEAMHLRMEAEA
+1320 TAEHEAMHLRLEAEP

-1347 SREQRDKLA
+1347 SQEQRDKLA
-1356 RKYCEAYEGCYT
+1356 RKYCEAYDGCYT

-1394 DKLQNAVRT
+1394 DKLQSSVRA

-1410 QRAKK
+1410 QSAKK
-1415 PAQTRGPPE
+1415 PEQTRGPPVKLSKDTSTREQTQREITE
-1424 RYSFAKLKDS
+1424 RYQNEVHEILENGKRSTGALVVGYTPELYRKLGMPELPFVIGGGHVYSIAKT
-1434 EVRAEAERMEAAGS
+1434 RAEAEAEGRAYKNVNYHGLGENTVANILELVKKPVMVIASKDVNKTTTPMRSTHSVVALVDVGKNGKSLIIPVSITAESTVDGTVMDVNMLTSAYEKNARGLANEAIAQLNAGENSVFYVQKEAATLLGEGVQFPS
-1448 TPEEIW
+1448 ILEAAAASNGIVRRFDEKINMSVKNVTQSQQFKRWFGDWQNQPEKASKVVNADGTPKVVYHQTDGEFTVFDTRKQGAGTRDSETPFGIFMKSSDRDIGLRGKKQMALYANIRNPLIAQNRADLKQQLRTMSADYAALTQQHEE
-1454 AELGVA
+1454 
-1460 RTLDGK
+1460 LDQEYRK
-1466 DWRYEIDDSGMES
+1466 KFQNANENFKTYILDWRKQHPGADS
-1479 DTKWGLL
+1479 
-1486 RNPDARRYNELFEKA
+1486 R
-1501 YLHDAATGEDLK
+1501 
-1513 ELRILDKNLKG
+1513 
-1524 VRKSP
+1524 
-1529 LYLDEIVKHD
+1529 
-1539 RLFEAYPELRD
+1539 
-1550 VKVRFETNTGNKEG
+1550 
-1564 SYHPKT
+1564 
-1570 NEFVL
+1570 
-1575 RAGLKLESEKLK
+1575 
-1587 GTLIHEIQHAIQ
+1587 
-1599 EQEGFA
+1599 
-1605 GGANPQYWD
+1605 
-1614 EMMQG
+1614 
-1619 GYSRRKNDGRIER
+1619 
-1632 ARSEYHRI
+1632 
-1640 FNSAPEEFKDKV
+1640 
-1652 RKINRA
+1652 
-1658 RLDEDYDTADAVID
+1658 
-1672 ELYESEYA
+1672 ELYGT
-1680 DLWSQLDEAE
+1680 AE
-1690 FEWRGDRGEEMNAYD
+1690 FERLFNEEDRVSEEWTEKADELSLREKNALTDALRRARYD
-1705 LYYNTAGEIEAR
+1705 GVHLLNDAGSFGRSTDAWIALNPNQVKSAADNVGTFGKNNPDIRFSPETRERAPELT
-1717 DADARRNLT
+1717 DADAPSQSPAAT
-1726 AEQRRVTMPKTADE
+1726 ALPE
-1740 NTVFAK
+1740 
-1746 GGEWRNAESDD
+1746 GEP
-1757 QRTTSIKEQLEI
+1757 
-1769 YRAELNGMAVVANA
+1769 RAY
-1783 TVPTNL
+1783 
-1789 RNKDSAAAWAS
+1789 D
-1800 ELLKRTGY
+1800 
-1808 QVDRRGYGTIYF
+1808 YG
-1820 SKRDIDKGLRY
+1820 
-1831 ADTAEEKAALAV
+1831 
-1843 LPQVLKRGIEIGSHK
+1843 
-1858 NHKNREKQ
+1858 
-1866 TITFAAPV
+1866 
-1874 ELNGIR
+1874 
-1880 GNMAVVVNKN
+1880 
-1890 GNHYYAHRI
+1890 
-1899 VLPDGTTFRFST
+1899 
-1911 ETKDAAQELPRGVTV
+1911 
-1926 SGSLADTTSA
+1926 
-1936 ASDVSV
+1936 
-1942 RGEGKNVNRKY
+1942 
-1953 SPDSEND
+1953 
-1960 RWKAAQFAVIQSS
+1960 
-1973 NAAEEQ
+1973 
-1979 NGGSSDPLRRSAPPP
+1979 
-1994 LGHQGEASET
+1994 
-2004 GEKPKVYSYDKLPGK
+2004 KLPGK

-2059 EFLKTGRIAQETINK
+2059 EFLQTGKVAQETINK

-2126 RGRILLN
+2126 RGKILLN

-2165 MRMIEVANKIQ
+2165 RRMIEVADKIQ

-2252 ERVQSRN
+2252 ERVQSKN

-2285 QNAKSIL
+2285 KNAKSIL
-2292 NVYEV
+2292 NVYEA

-2333 KDKKGLAPGLR
+2333 KDKKGLAPGFR

-2353 IEDVFPAADAQRI
+2353 IEDVFPAADAKRI

-2379 KSTRFKNDY
+2379 KSTRFKNEY

-2452 KNPGIR
+2452 KNPGIS
-2458 KEKVERAVGEFR
+2458 KEKIERAVGEFR
-2470 RIYDELFT
+2470 KIYDELFT

-2499 PHFRP
+2499 PHFQP

-2541 LTWFGNAP
+2541 ITWFGNAQ
-2549 ERLGVNTASDA
+2549 ERLGFNTAYDA

-2704 TGDIVQA
+2704 TGDMVQA
-2711 MGQTLAAM
+2711 MGQTIAAM

-2748 LSAKLSMPMEWID
+2748 LSAKLSMPMERID

-2806 PTRFQSRN
+2806 PTMFQSRN
-2814 PLVKLF
+2814 PFVKLF

-2829 QFSNIFKDLPREV
+2829 QFSNIFKDLPREM
-2842 RKRGLQALAWAL
+2842 RKRSLQALAWAL

-2901 VAFGSEAGF
+2901 VAFGSETGF

-2947 FSSALPDVSTIWKV
+2947 FSSALPDVSAIWKV

-3029 EGAMTVLRDVQ
+3029 EGVMTVLRDVQ
-3040 AVVFGRNA
+3040 AGVFGRNA

-3080 QREAWELIQAMKDV
+3080 QREAWKLIQAMKDV

-3129 SDTERAQLDAYMDLD
+3129 S
-3144 EELADEKVQS
+3144 EK
-3154 AINSAEATAI
+3154 
-3164 SEEEQAAKE
+3164 EQAMLQRLLTENADVGAYLEYRQALPGADGWKDAEGNTVSGSKKSELYDLLDSYDFTPEQKDAIAGESYKLTGFEPWTEQGKSLRE
-3173 ARAERDRASKAN
+3173 AAMTGKNVTQVVRELKKAGYTNGEISQAITELCRQDFREASERERIDLRAHLATVYAMLGKDRK
-3185 YAQMYRKIRDLK
+3185 
-3197 LDGYEPIYKSQLK
+3197 K
-3210 ALKEQ
+3210 ALEK
-3215 EGLSDSDARKEIQK
+3215 
-3229 GVIAEVKEAFQS
+3229 
-3241 GNIDEKMATRILSKN
+3241 IDEWA
-3256 LNESEDDTY
+3256 
-3265 WMLEEWKGGPDYSK
+3265 
-3279 YGKLTDAM
+3279 
-3287 EQNTDAKE
+3287 Q
-3295 TVQYYLSH
+3295 
-3303 GVQKRDISSQIT
+3303 
-3315 RYFKPL
+3315 
-3321 YKAAET
+3321 
-3327 RQEKNE
+3327 
-3333 IARQANVFY
+3333 
-3342 RAAGY
+3342 
-3347 MEKWNDMMKWDKEDS
+3347 

>member
-1 MGAWSE
+1 MGIWSD
-7 YKKQQEQ
+7 YKKYREQEQ
-14 ERRTGKW
+14 RANPW

-41 NVATTR
+41 
-47 SGDSS
+47 SGGRPSQ
-52 DPLRRSA
+52 SA
-59 PPPLG
+59 ARTALPE
-64 HQGEAG
+64 GEPSAARG
-70 SGSLTQERY
+70 TYSPTLSRY

-101 YRAMRGMTEGK
+101 YRAMRGMTEGQYRAELGQK
-112 PSYSLDTPTMGALGR
+112 QSTAPRGRFSSDKVSEQEFNRSPAMQQQYGSYEQYKSGARGGFGKAEGEQAVKREQELSGKVSEQEFNR
-127 YRQDTTPEEEAP
+127 STAMQQK
-139 AIDYGDH
+139 YGSYQNYLRGVYAGYDE
-146 GSDAA
+146 A
-151 MEKWQGH
+151 MENARRAKQEQAQREGKVTEQEFNRSTAMQKKYGTYQNYLNGVTTT
-158 WTDDLFKKV
+158 TDEQTRYQAQNARLDNLGIREDVARYFELDADEDREEKDALRQRFDEMGVNGKDLSDF
-167 LAQTPTD
+167 
-174 TEGIAKRG
+174 R
-182 EMLSRMQW
+182 
-190 GEDEKKAAKALLKAA
+190 ALLKNPKLAGDYVGFGEAA
-205 QVQNLTGNAYNPSDY
+205 ADAFISGSSASWLGGQEATHAVAEAGVNKAAAWALRDLAKSKVLGGIFGQEYRDSLNALADKLATDIDWSGAQAWQDEYSRIMERATKDRSAVGKFVVENLPSVGSMILDAGLAGMSGMNPIKETTNLSTLTSMASRAGGNA
-220 APAWDAYMRGDNEEY
+220 AVDAKNAGATDGE
-235 TRQVAIYDQLY
+235 AILIG
-246 ARLHPKSTAFRSAAV
+246 LENAAV
-261 ESTGLLSMAK
+261 EVFSEKLFGGNPVYDEDVGLINRAAAK
-271 LGAAA
+271 LKN
-276 AGDETGIKTLQSS
+276 KTLLRVLDSK
-289 EQAGKQAQAAE
+289 A
-300 PGITWATKVGIGAG
+300 
-314 MALLTQGA
+314 
-322 LNPAA
+322 
-327 GALAKTALG
+327 
-336 ATKLGQA
+336 
-343 AISAGQTALSFA
+343 F
-355 AREAIQ
+355 
-361 SAGGLATGEM
+361 
-371 TGGQFAQRTLASA
+371 
-384 AGGAAGSI
+384 
-392 ASGLVSSGVAK
+392 GLVSEGLEEVVAE
-403 LLTDKQMMTPFKEYL
+403 LLEPTFQSLVLDGTLEGSV
-418 RQTAASATFS
+418 TA
-428 AANTGVNAVA
+428 
-438 SGRKMTKEEI
+438 ED
-448 ATELGMSFAFAMVDG
+448 LGMSFLGGVFVGVLGDAAGMVSGLSQARQDRYMKQYAKILIRETDG
-463 YLSAMRSTKAASEQV
+463 STNADVQAARDTISDKLAYGRAPDMQDFGRLIDALDKAGESDAAERTVEEVQREASE
-478 KAKYD
+478 
-483 QITQEFDAIQ
+483 
-493 NHMNGKRYAT
+493 
-503 QEEYEQALRD
+503 
-513 LRTHVREL
+513 
-521 KAEVGSTYYAG
+521 S
-532 QQEFVNDIQKGLDV
+532 DV
-546 AIGNINIM
+546 
-554 LAGDTGT
+554 
-561 AAAAA
+561 
-566 GTSGVGAQ
+566 
-574 TVRMLTSEI
+574 
-583 EDAFRTGASDTPNTP
+583 
-598 VTGGAPESTAVN
+598 
-610 DNPTQHTPAEQQV
+610 
-623 IEAYKS
+623 
-629 SADKGLVEFY
+629 
-639 QRAKTN
+639 
-645 QSAGRY
+645 
-651 TLQTVTE
+651 
-658 RAADDIRNLTG
+658 
-669 QDVDGF
+669 
-675 KTTLDARQAWHI
+675 
-687 NNDHGANGK
+687 
-696 ADHSMEND
+696 
-704 EDVARMQYVLNNY
+704 
-717 DSAEYGGTTDA
+717 
-728 YWESKKNGKSRRS
+728 
-741 PVVVFSKKV
+741 
-750 NGTYYIV
+750 
-757 EATPVTK
+757 
-764 AKSVYVVS
+764 
-772 AYMLGEGKTPPGRG
+772 PG
-786 GQNKKGANPQP
+786 
-797 PDANAP
+797 
-803 WLTSENDS
+803 
-811 AEITPERS
+811 
-819 VAQNAQTVKRDEWL
+819 
-833 PENMDVEDEDIPSNM
+833 NMDVEDGDIPSNM

-870 DQNEGS
+870 AQNGGS

-885 PPLGDQG
+885 PPLGHQG
-892 EALESAN
+892 EASERAN
-899 ARQVGTEN
+899 N
-907 SGRTEA
+907 
-913 SAPTGAQETVGANGE
+913 E

-973 TAELRGLEANAQQ
+973 TAELRGLEGANAQQ

-1003 PRGEAINARVQELR
+1003 PRGEADGRTEASAPTGKNEARSAEEARVRELR
-1017 EQLAQD
+1017 EQIAQD
-1023 EAYLEAKERDM
+1023 EAYLTAKERDM
-1034 QDVASVAR
+1034 QSVADVAR

-1081 LAARRAAEEQDAA
+1081 LAARKAAEEQDAA

-1100 KQREY
+1100 KRNEY
-1105 GFAMTQYF
+1105 SFAMTQYF
-1113 ISGYFDAND
+1113 VSGYFDAND

-1198 RVGGGTGGAAQE
+1198 RVGGGTGGAEKE
-1210 SAGGFGVKESLRIQ
+1210 SAGGFGVKESLSIASR
-1224 SVLGTAKAERLS
+1224 LGTAKAERLS
-1236 PRADGIENGSDQ
+1236 AKADGIQNGTDA
-1248 KMFYRVPEE
+1248 KMFWRVPDA
-1257 MVQEYPALKQAK
+1257 MVQEYAELRQAK

-1279 VRLVSGSIKIRT
+1279 VRFVSGTLEIKTESGKPLRVEGI
-1291 AGGREMSVQGVTQG
+1291 AQDG
-1305 TTVWLTIDAKDGVLK
+1305 TVWLNIGAKNGVLK
-1320 TAEHEAMHLRMEAEA
+1320 VAEHESMHLRMENEP

-1347 SREQRDKLA
+1347 SQEQRDKLA
-1356 RKYCEAYEGCYT
+1356 QKYCEAYEGCYT

-1410 QRAKK
+1410 QSAKK

-1424 RYSFAKLKDS
+1424 RNSVEAKERQYEGVNLAKDGS
-1434 EVRAEAERMEAAGS
+1434 VYTYEFLTSLPDMSVTMLPAVDAVRGNDERVDTAKVVRAGMKNASTIGTER
-1448 TPEEIW
+1448 
-1454 AELGVA
+1454 
-1460 RTLDGK
+1460 DGK
-1466 DWRYEIDDSGMES
+1466 VFV
-1479 DTKWGLL
+1479 
-1486 RNPDARRYNELFEKA
+1486 RNDY
-1501 YLHDAATGEDLK
+1501 TGR
-1513 ELRILDKNLKG
+1513 ELRIDTASIRHGLNGSLNRLLTNARLG
-1524 VRKSP
+1524 ANIGA
-1529 LYLDEIVKHD
+1529 IVKN
-1539 RLFEAYPELRD
+1539 AVP
-1550 VKVRFETNTGNKEG
+1550 
-1564 SYHPKT
+1564 
-1570 NEFVL
+1570 
-1575 RAGLKLESEKLK
+1575 
-1587 GTLIHEIQHAIQ
+1587 
-1599 EQEGFA
+1599 
-1605 GGANPQYWD
+1605 
-1614 EMMQG
+1614 
-1619 GYSRRKNDGRIER
+1619 
-1632 ARSEYHRI
+1632 
-1640 FNSAPEEFKDKV
+1640 
-1652 RKINRA
+1652 INA
-1658 RLDEDYDTADAVID
+1658 
-1672 ELYESEYA
+1672 
-1680 DLWSQLDEAE
+1680 
-1690 FEWRGDRGEEMNAYD
+1690 
-1705 LYYNTAGEIEAR
+1705 
-1717 DADARRNLT
+1717 
-1726 AEQRRVTMPKTADE
+1726 
-1740 NTVFAK
+1740 
-1746 GGEWRNAESDD
+1746 
-1757 QRTTSIKEQLEI
+1757 
-1769 YRAELNGMAVVANA
+1769 
-1783 TVPTNL
+1783 L
-1789 RNKDSAAAWAS
+1789 RNKASDVTGTYAMAAYAA
-1800 ELLKRTGY
+1800 
-1808 QVDRRGYGTIYF
+1808 DRRGREFVAIITVEQRSGNVSGVSAYDVAHAVSGRQKNG
-1820 SKRDIDKGLRY
+1820 SQ
-1831 ADTAEEKAALAV
+1831 ADTKSQGVYPIKAATISIKDFLGIVNSTHQSILPQDVLTAFKETRNPKGEYAEKAKFSPAASPKENDKTALAY
-1843 LPQVLKRGIEIGSHK
+1843 
-1858 NHKNREKQ
+1858 
-1866 TITFAAPV
+1866 F
-1874 ELNGIR
+1874 
-1880 GNMAVVVNKN
+1880 
-1890 GNHYYAHRI
+1890 
-1899 VLPDGTTFRFST
+1899 
-1911 ETKDAAQELPRGVTV
+1911 
-1926 SGSLADTTSA
+1926 
-1936 ASDVSV
+1936 
-1942 RGEGKNVNRKY
+1942 GKTYK
-1953 SPDSEND
+1953 
-1960 RWKAAQFAVIQSS
+1960 W
-1973 NAAEEQ
+1973 
-1979 NGGSSDPLRRSAPPP
+1979 
-1994 LGHQGEASET
+1994 SET
-2004 GEKPKVYSYDKLPGK
+2004 GYVLLDGSKLDFSGRHEGGSGGYRSVDHRDISDAFDGAFGDGSYTGGMVQFMQEGNIRISPESGGINLAVMPTKAQMDSLSDFISRERGEVILDIDDENGNTLSSTEYPKGTHANKVLQDIRNYFQNGQTPQVGSEPTVQQFRLSPETRDANAQRVGTEKDGRTESSAPTEAEEAKVYSYDKLPGK
-2019 ARAFVDQAVNSAVR
+2019 ARAFVDRAVNQATW

-2052 AVQGMMN
+2052 AVQNMMN
-2059 EFLKTGRIAQETINK
+2059 EFLKTGKIAPETINK

-2095 HIKGKLLK
+2095 HIKVKLLK

-2133 NEGIGIDTLYGEL
+2133 NEGLGIDTLYGEL

-2154 PEAIMNPADQL
+2154 PEAIMNQADQL

-2197 RNDFE
+2197 KNDFE

-2222 ERTKLAQEAPKS
+2222 ERTKLAQEAPKT
-2234 QAEVEELY
+2234 QAEVVELY
-2242 KRQRE
+2242 KRQKD

-2252 ERVQSRN
+2252 EKVQSKN
-2259 LLTDEDERILDRLLR
+2259 LLTDADERILDRLLR
-2274 GELAPEDIQDR
+2274 GELAPEDVREQK
-2285 QNAKSIL
+2285 NAKGIL
-2292 NVYEV
+2292 AVYEA

-2321 QVRPLLTNSEQA
+2321 QVRPLLENTEQA
-2333 KDKKGLAPGLR
+2333 KDKKGLAPGFR

-2353 IEDVFPAADAQRI
+2353 IEDVFPAADAKRI

-2388 RARVRKLDL
+2388 RARVRKMNL

-2499 PHFRP
+2499 PHFQP

-2541 LTWFGNAP
+2541 ITWFGNAQ
-2549 ERLGVNTASDA
+2549 ERIGFNTAYDA

-2670 NWLESRAAANMV
+2670 SWLESRAAANMV

-2689 LTNFIPLTQAWGYVS
+2689 LTNVIPLTQAWGYVS
-2704 TGDIVQA
+2704 TGDMVQA
-2711 MGQTLAAM
+2711 MGKALAAM

-2748 LSAKLSMPMEWID
+2748 LSAKLSMPMERID
-2761 TFTADTIVRAR
+2761 TIAADTIVRAR

-2806 PTRFQSRN
+2806 PTMFQSRN
-2814 PLVKLF
+2814 PFVKLF

-2829 QFSNIFKDLPREV
+2829 QFSNIFKDLPREM

-2887 VGDATGYQ
+2887 VGDATGYK

-2929 TAEELPMVGGVL
+2929 TAEELPLAGGVL

-2947 FSSALPDVSTIWKV
+2947 FSSALPDVSAIWKA

-2971 KNAKLWEEVRDPLL
+2971 KNAKLWEEIRDPLL

-3040 AVVFGRNA
+3040 AGVFGRNA

-3059 FSKLSTKETN
+3059 FTKLSTKETN

-3080 QREAWELIQAMKDV
+3080 QRAAWKLIKAMQDV
-3094 DVPEGVSKKAAK
+3094 DVPEGVSEREAK
-3106 LEALR
+3106 LAALNA
-3111 DYDISD
+3111 YDIAD
-3117 EAKALYYYNVIA
+3117 EAKALYYYNVMA
-3129 SDTERAQLDAYMDLD
+3129 S
-3144 EELADEKVQS
+3144 EK
-3154 AINSAEATAI
+3154 
-3164 SEEEQAAKE
+3164 EQAMLQRLLNENADVGEYLEYRQALPGADGWKDAEGNTVSGSKKSELYDLLDSYDFTPEQKDAIAGESYKLTGFEPWTEQGKSLRE
-3173 ARAERDRASKAN
+3173 AAMTGKNVTQVVRELKKAGYTNGEISQAITALCRQDFREASERERIDLRAHLATVYAMLGKDRK
-3185 YAQMYRKIRDLK
+3185 
-3197 LDGYEPIYKSQLK
+3197 K
-3210 ALKEQ
+3210 ALEK
-3215 EGLSDSDARKEIQK
+3215 
-3229 GVIAEVKEAFQS
+3229 
-3241 GNIDEKMATRILSKN
+3241 IDEWA
-3256 LNESEDDTY
+3256 
-3265 WMLEEWKGGPDYSK
+3265 
-3279 YGKLTDAM
+3279 
-3287 EQNTDAKE
+3287 Q
-3295 TVQYYLSH
+3295 
-3303 GVQKRDISSQIT
+3303 
-3315 RYFKPL
+3315 
-3321 YKAAET
+3321 
-3327 RQEKNE
+3327 
-3333 IARQANVFY
+3333 
-3342 RAAGY
+3342 
-3347 MEKWNDMMKWDKEDS
+3347 

>member
-1 MGAWSE
+1 MA
-7 YKKQQEQ
+7 KKTESNINWKQVM
-14 ERRTGKW
+14 ERARRSDNQALYGNS
-21 TEYKQSG
+21 SG
-28 SYRKSGAA
+28 SRAVEPYTPRQQQTEQAGRFDWTAIMKTAKEQDGRGTSTPWVKTYTSGGRE

-41 NVATTR
+41 
-47 SGDSS
+47 SGDRPSQ
-52 DPLRRSA
+52 SA
-59 PPPLG
+59 ARTALPE
-64 HQGEAG
+64 GEPSAARG
-70 SGSLTQERY
+70 TYSPTLSRY

-101 YRAMRGMTEGK
+101 YRAMRGMKEEQYRQWLDANAQQLRNENTSPHQSAAPTASPRGEATGAAGQSGARGGYGKAEGEQAVKRNQELSGKVSEQEFNRSTAMQQKYGSYQNYLRGVYAGYDEAMENARRAKQEQAQREGK
-112 PSYSLDTPTMGALGR
+112 VTEQEFNRSTAMQKKYGTYQNYLNGVTTTTDEQTRYQAQNARLDNLGIREDVARYFELDADEDREEKDALRQRFDEMGVTGKDL
-127 YRQDTTPEEEAP
+127 
-139 AIDYGDH
+139 
-146 GSDAA
+146 SD
-151 MEKWQGH
+151 
-158 WTDDLFKKV
+158 F
-167 LAQTPTD
+167 
-174 TEGIAKRG
+174 R
-182 EMLSRMQW
+182 
-190 GEDEKKAAKALLKAA
+190 ALLK
-205 QVQNLTGNAYNPSDY
+205 NPKITGDY
-220 APAWDAYMRGDNEEY
+220 VGFGE
-235 TRQVAIYDQLY
+235 
-246 ARLHPKSTAFRSAAV
+246 
-261 ESTGLLSMAK
+261 
-271 LGAAA
+271 AAA
-276 AGDETGIKTLQSS
+276 DAFISGSS
-289 EQAGKQAQAAE
+289 AS
-300 PGITWATKVGIGAG
+300 W
-314 MALLTQGA
+314 L
-322 LNPAA
+322 
-327 GALAKTALG
+327 
-336 ATKLGQA
+336 
-343 AISAGQTALSFA
+343 
-355 AREAIQ
+355 
-361 SAGGLATGEM
+361 
-371 TGGQFAQRTLASA
+371 GGQ
-384 AGGAAGSI
+384 
-392 ASGLVSSGVAK
+392 
-403 LLTDKQMMTPFKEYL
+403 E
-418 RQTAASATFS
+418 ATH
-428 AANTGVNAVA
+428 AVA
-438 SGRKMTKEEI
+438 EAGI
-448 ATELGMSFAFAMVDG
+448 N
-463 YLSAMRSTKAASEQV
+463 KAA
-478 KAKYD
+478 AW
-483 QITQEFDAIQ
+483 
-493 NHMNGKRYAT
+493 
-503 QEEYEQALRD
+503 ALRD
-513 LRTHVREL
+513 LAKSKVLGGIFGQAYRDSLNALADKLATDIDWSGAQAWQDEYSRIMERATKDRSDVGKFVVENL
-521 KAEVGSTYYAG
+521 PSVGSMLLDAG
-532 QQEFVNDIQKGLDV
+532 
-546 AIGNINIM
+546 
-554 LAGDTGT
+554 LAGM
-561 AAAAA
+561 
-566 GTSGVGAQ
+566 SGVNPIKE
-574 TVRMLTSEI
+574 TTNLSTLTSMASRAGGNAAV
-583 EDAFRTGASDTPNTP
+583 DAKNAGATDGEAILIGLENAAVEAFSEKLFGGNP
-598 VTGGAPESTAVN
+598 V
-610 DNPTQHTPAEQQV
+610 
-623 IEAYKS
+623 Y
-629 SADKGLVEFY
+629 
-639 QRAKTN
+639 
-645 QSAGRY
+645 
-651 TLQTVTE
+651 
-658 RAADDIRNLTG
+658 
-669 QDVDGF
+669 
-675 KTTLDARQAWHI
+675 
-687 NNDHGANGK
+687 
-696 ADHSMEND
+696 D
-704 EDVARMQYVLNNY
+704 EDVGLINRAAAKLKNKTLLRVLDSKAFGLVSEGLEEVVAELLEPTFQSLVLDGTLEGSVTAEDLGLSFLGGVFVGVLGDAAGMVSGLSQARQDRYMKQYAKILIRETDGSTNADVQAARDTISDKLAYGRAPDMQDFGRLI
-717 DSAEYGGTTDA
+717 DALDKAGESDAAERTVEEVRREA
-728 YWESKKNGKSRRS
+728 SESD
-741 PVVVFSKKV
+741 V
-750 NGTYYIV
+750 
-757 EATPVTK
+757 
-764 AKSVYVVS
+764 
-772 AYMLGEGKTPPGRG
+772 
-786 GQNKKGANPQP
+786 
-797 PDANAP
+797 
-803 WLTSENDS
+803 
-811 AEITPERS
+811 
-819 VAQNAQTVKRDEWL
+819 
-833 PENMDVEDEDIPSNM
+833 PENMDVEDDIPSNM

-861 MELEADVAA
+861 MELETDVAEA
-870 DQNEGS
+870 QNEGS
-876 SDPFRRSAP
+876 SDPLRRSAP
-885 PPLGDQG
+885 PPLGHQG

-907 SGRTEA
+907 AGRTEA

-954 KVGDTLRQYKAR
+954 KVGDTLREYKAR

-1017 EQLAQD
+1017 EQIAQD

-1048 RQQKELGR
+1048 RQQKEMER

-1100 KQREY
+1100 KQYEY
-1105 GFAMTQYF
+1105 SFAMTQYF

-1192 TSQPSG
+1192 SDEPSG
-1198 RVGGGTGGAAQE
+1198 RVGRGAGGAEKE

-1236 PRADGIENGSDQ
+1236 PKADGIENGSDQ
-1248 KMFYRVPEE
+1248 KMFYRVPDA

-1269 QILTDAGADD
+1269 KILTDAGADD
-1279 VRLVSGSIKIRT
+1279 VRLVSGSIRIRT

-1320 TAEHEAMHLRMEAEA
+1320 TAEHEAMHLRLEAEP

-1347 SREQRDKLA
+1347 LQEQRDKLA
-1356 RKYCEAYEGCYT
+1356 RKYCEAYDGCYT

-1394 DKLQNAVRT
+1394 DKLQSSVRA
-1403 AADSTAS
+1403 AADSTTS
-1410 QRAKK
+1410 QRTKK
-1415 PAQTRGPPE
+1415 PAQTRGPPARASAAAKE
-1424 RYSFAKLKDS
+1424 RQYEGVNLAEDGSVYTYEFLTSLPDMSVTMLPPVDAVRGNDERVDTAKV
-1434 EVRAEAERMEAAGS
+1434 VRAGMKN
-1448 TPEEIW
+1448 
-1454 AELGVA
+1454 A
-1460 RTLDGK
+1460 RTVGTERDGK
-1466 DWRYEIDDSGMES
+1466 VFV
-1479 DTKWGLL
+1479 
-1486 RNPDARRYNELFEKA
+1486 RNDY
-1501 YLHDAATGEDLK
+1501 TGR
-1513 ELRILDKNLKG
+1513 ELRIDTASIRHGLNGSLNRLLTNARLG
-1524 VRKSP
+1524 ANIGT
-1529 LYLDEIVKHD
+1529 IVKNAVPINALRNKASDVTGTYAMAAYAAD
-1539 RLFEAYPELRD
+1539 RRG
-1550 VKVRFETNTGNKEG
+1550 R
-1564 SYHPKT
+1564 
-1570 NEFVL
+1570 EFVAIVTVEQRSGNVSGVSAYDVAHAVSGRQKNGSQADTKSQGVYPIKAATISIKDFIGIVNSTHQSIL
-1575 RAGLKLESEKLK
+1575 PQDVLAAFKETRNPK
-1587 GTLIHEIQHAIQ
+1587 G
-1599 EQEGFA
+1599 
-1605 GGANPQYWD
+1605 
-1614 EMMQG
+1614 
-1619 GYSRRKNDGRIER
+1619 
-1632 ARSEYHRI
+1632 
-1640 FNSAPEEFKDKV
+1640 
-1652 RKINRA
+1652 
-1658 RLDEDYDTADAVID
+1658 
-1672 ELYESEYA
+1672 EYA
-1680 DLWSQLDEAE
+1680 DKAKFSPAASPKENDKTALAYFGKTYKWSETGYVLLDGSKLDFSGRHEGGSGGYRSVDHRDISDA
-1690 FEWRGDRGEEMNAYD
+1690 FDGDFGDGSYTGGMVQFMQEGNIRISPESGGINLAVMPTRAQMDSLSDFISRERGEVILDIDDENG
-1705 LYYNTAGEIEAR
+1705 NTLSSTEYPKGTHANKVLQDIRNYFQNGQTPQAGSEPTVQQFRLSPETRERAPELT
-1717 DADARRNLT
+1717 DADAPSQSPAAT
-1726 AEQRRVTMPKTADE
+1726 ALPE
-1740 NTVFAK
+1740 
-1746 GGEWRNAESDD
+1746 GEP
-1757 QRTTSIKEQLEI
+1757 
-1769 YRAELNGMAVVANA
+1769 RAY
-1783 TVPTNL
+1783 
-1789 RNKDSAAAWAS
+1789 D
-1800 ELLKRTGY
+1800 
-1808 QVDRRGYGTIYF
+1808 
-1820 SKRDIDKGLRY
+1820 
-1831 ADTAEEKAALAV
+1831 
-1843 LPQVLKRGIEIGSHK
+1843 
-1858 NHKNREKQ
+1858 
-1866 TITFAAPV
+1866 
-1874 ELNGIR
+1874 
-1880 GNMAVVVNKN
+1880 
-1890 GNHYYAHRI
+1890 
-1899 VLPDGTTFRFST
+1899 
-1911 ETKDAAQELPRGVTV
+1911 
-1926 SGSLADTTSA
+1926 
-1936 ASDVSV
+1936 
-1942 RGEGKNVNRKY
+1942 
-1953 SPDSEND
+1953 
-1960 RWKAAQFAVIQSS
+1960 
-1973 NAAEEQ
+1973 
-1979 NGGSSDPLRRSAPPP
+1979 
-1994 LGHQGEASET
+1994 
-2004 GEKPKVYSYDKLPGK
+2004 YDKLPGK

-2059 EFLKTGRIAQETINK
+2059 EFLKTGKIAQETINK

-2126 RGRILLN
+2126 RGKILLN

-2165 MRMIEVANKIQ
+2165 MRMIEVADKIQ

-2252 ERVQSRN
+2252 ERVQSKN

-2285 QNAKSIL
+2285 ENARSIL
-2292 NVYEV
+2292 NVYEA

-2333 KDKKGLAPGLR
+2333 KDKKGLAPGFR

-2353 IEDVFPAADAQRI
+2353 IEDVFPAADAKKI

-2470 RIYDELFT
+2470 KIYDELFT

-2499 PHFRP
+2499 PHFQP

-2541 LTWFGNAP
+2541 ITWFGNAQ
-2549 ERLGVNTASDA
+2549 ERLGFNTAYDA

-2603 VDAIRADESISEQDK
+2603 VDAIRADDSISEQDK

-2704 TGDIVQA
+2704 TGDMVQA
-2711 MGQTLAAM
+2711 MGQTIAAM

-2742 RTWQGN
+2742 RTWQGK

-2806 PTRFQSRN
+2806 PTRFQAKN
-2814 PLVKLF
+2814 PFTKLF

-2829 QFSNIFKDLPREV
+2829 QFSNIFKDLPREM

-2887 VGDATGYQ
+2887 VGDATGYK

-3029 EGAMTVLRDVQ
+3029 EGVMTVLRDVQ
-3040 AVVFGRNA
+3040 AGVFGRNA

-3080 QREAWELIQAMKDV
+3080 QREAWKLIQAMKDV
-3094 DVPEGVSKKAAK
+3094 DVPEGASEREAK
-3106 LEALR
+3106 LAALNA
-3111 DYDISD
+3111 YDIAD

-3129 SDTERAQLDAYMDLD
+3129 S
-3144 EELADEKVQS
+3144 EK
-3154 AINSAEATAI
+3154 
-3164 SEEEQAAKE
+3164 EQAMLQRLLNENADVGAYLEYRQALPGADGWKDAEGNTVSGSKKSELYDLLDSYDFTPEQKDAIAGESYKLTGFEPWTEQGKSLRE
-3173 ARAERDRASKAN
+3173 AAMTGKNVTQVVRELKKAGYTNGEISQAITALCRQDFREASERERIDLRAHLATVYAMLGKDRK
-3185 YAQMYRKIRDLK
+3185 
-3197 LDGYEPIYKSQLK
+3197 K
-3210 ALKEQ
+3210 ALEK
-3215 EGLSDSDARKEIQK
+3215 
-3229 GVIAEVKEAFQS
+3229 
-3241 GNIDEKMATRILSKN
+3241 IDE
-3256 LNESEDDTY
+3256 
-3265 WMLEEWKGGPDYSK
+3265 W
-3279 YGKLTDAM
+3279 
-3287 EQNTDAKE
+3287 
-3295 TVQYYLSH
+3295 VQ
-3303 GVQKRDISSQIT
+3303 
-3315 RYFKPL
+3315 
-3321 YKAAET
+3321 
-3327 RQEKNE
+3327 
-3333 IARQANVFY
+3333 
-3342 RAAGY
+3342 
-3347 MEKWNDMMKWDKEDS
+3347 

>member
-1 MGAWSE
+1 MA
-7 YKKQQEQ
+7 KKTESNINWKQVM
-14 ERRTGKW
+14 ERARRSDNQALYGNS
-21 TEYKQSG
+21 SG
-28 SYRKSGAA
+28 SRAVEPYTPRQQQTEQAGRFDWNAIMKTAKEQDGRGTSTPWVKTYTSGGREAA
-36 AAPAA
+36 
-41 NVATTR
+41 
-47 SGDSS
+47 
-52 DPLRRSA
+52 SA
-59 PPPLG
+59 PTG
-64 HQGEAG
+64 AQNGT
-70 SGSLTQERY
+70 GSLTQERY

-101 YRAMRGMTEGK
+101 YRAMRGMTEGQ
-112 PSYSLDTPTMGALGR
+112 
-127 YRQDTTPEEEAP
+127 YRQRLDANAQQLRSEGASPHQSAAPTASPRGEATG
-139 AIDYGDH
+139 AAGQRGARRGFGKAEGEQAVKREQELSGKVTEQEFNRSTAMQQKYGSYQNYLRGVYAGYDE
-146 GSDAA
+146 A
-151 MEKWQGH
+151 MENARRAKQEQAQREGKVTEQEFNRSTAMQKKYGTYQNYLNGVTTT
-158 WTDDLFKKV
+158 TDEQTRYQAQNARLDNLGIREDVARYFKLDADEDREEKDALRQRFDEMGVTGKDLSDF
-167 LAQTPTD
+167 
-174 TEGIAKRG
+174 R
-182 EMLSRMQW
+182 
-190 GEDEKKAAKALLKAA
+190 ALLK
-205 QVQNLTGNAYNPSDY
+205 NPKLTGDYVGFGEAAADAFISGSSASWLGGQEATHAVAEAGINKAAAWALRDLAKSKVLGGIFGQAYRDSLNALADKLATDIDWSGAQAWQDEYSRIMERATKDRSDVGKFVVENLPSVGSMLLDAGFAGMSGVNPIKETTNLSTLTSM
-220 APAWDAYMRGDNEEY
+220 ASRAGGNAAVDAKNAGATDGE
-235 TRQVAIYDQLY
+235 AILIG
-246 ARLHPKSTAFRSAAV
+246 LENAAV
-261 ESTGLLSMAK
+261 EVFSEKLFGGNPVYDEDVGLINRAAAK
-271 LGAAA
+271 LKN
-276 AGDETGIKTLQSS
+276 KTLLRVLDSK
-289 EQAGKQAQAAE
+289 A
-300 PGITWATKVGIGAG
+300 
-314 MALLTQGA
+314 
-322 LNPAA
+322 
-327 GALAKTALG
+327 
-336 ATKLGQA
+336 
-343 AISAGQTALSFA
+343 F
-355 AREAIQ
+355 
-361 SAGGLATGEM
+361 
-371 TGGQFAQRTLASA
+371 
-384 AGGAAGSI
+384 
-392 ASGLVSSGVAK
+392 GLVSEGLEEVVAE
-403 LLTDKQMMTPFKEYL
+403 LLEPTFQSLVLDGTLEGSV
-418 RQTAASATFS
+418 TA
-428 AANTGVNAVA
+428 
-438 SGRKMTKEEI
+438 ED
-448 ATELGMSFAFAMVDG
+448 LGMSFLGGVFVGVLGDAAGMVSGLSQARQDRYMKQYAKILIRETDG
-463 YLSAMRSTKAASEQV
+463 STNADVQAARDTISDKLAYGRAPDMQDFGRLIDALDKAGESDAAERTVEEVQREASES
-478 KAKYD
+478 
-483 QITQEFDAIQ
+483 
-493 NHMNGKRYAT
+493 
-503 QEEYEQALRD
+503 
-513 LRTHVREL
+513 
-521 KAEVGSTYYAG
+521 EV
-532 QQEFVNDIQKGLDV
+532 
-546 AIGNINIM
+546 
-554 LAGDTGT
+554 
-561 AAAAA
+561 
-566 GTSGVGAQ
+566 
-574 TVRMLTSEI
+574 
-583 EDAFRTGASDTPNTP
+583 
-598 VTGGAPESTAVN
+598 
-610 DNPTQHTPAEQQV
+610 
-623 IEAYKS
+623 
-629 SADKGLVEFY
+629 
-639 QRAKTN
+639 
-645 QSAGRY
+645 
-651 TLQTVTE
+651 
-658 RAADDIRNLTG
+658 
-669 QDVDGF
+669 
-675 KTTLDARQAWHI
+675 
-687 NNDHGANGK
+687 
-696 ADHSMEND
+696 
-704 EDVARMQYVLNNY
+704 
-717 DSAEYGGTTDA
+717 
-728 YWESKKNGKSRRS
+728 
-741 PVVVFSKKV
+741 
-750 NGTYYIV
+750 
-757 EATPVTK
+757 
-764 AKSVYVVS
+764 
-772 AYMLGEGKTPPGRG
+772 
-786 GQNKKGANPQP
+786 
-797 PDANAP
+797 
-803 WLTSENDS
+803 
-811 AEITPERS
+811 
-819 VAQNAQTVKRDEWL
+819 
-833 PENMDVEDEDIPSNM
+833 PENMDVEDGDIPSNM

-861 MELEADVAA
+861 MELEADVEGT
-870 DQNEGS
+870 QNEGS

-885 PPLGDQG
+885 PPLGHKG

-899 ARQVGTEN
+899 N
-907 SGRTEA
+907 
-913 SAPTGAQETVGANGE
+913 E

-973 TAELRGLEANAQQ
+973 TAELRELEEANAAAAATD
-986 VRNNEPSP
+986 NASP
-994 HQSPTATAS
+994 HQSATPTAS
-1003 PRGEAINARVQELR
+1003 PQGEADGREAASATTGESATEARVRELR
-1017 EQLAQD
+1017 EQIAQD
-1023 EAYLEAKERDM
+1023 EAYLTARERDM
-1034 QDVASVAR
+1034 QDVANVAR

-1192 TSQPSG
+1192 SDEPSG
-1198 RVGGGTGGAAQE
+1198 RVGRGAGEAEKE

-1236 PRADGIENGSDQ
+1236 PKADGIENGSEQ

-1257 MVQEYPALKQAK
+1257 MVQEYPALRQAK

-1279 VRLVSGSIKIRT
+1279 VRLVSGSIRIRT

-1305 TTVWLTIDAKDGVLK
+1305 TTVWLTIDAKDGVIK
-1320 TAEHEAMHLRMEAEA
+1320 TAEHEAMHLRMEAEP

-1347 SREQRDKLA
+1347 SQEQRDKLA

-1410 QRAKK
+1410 QRTKK

-1424 RYSFAKLKDS
+1424 GKLSVETTKDGRPVAVVDSDILSHMDTTTWDKAKLREAQRAAKTALLAFKDGIKVRNTDYIVNKTSRDEFTRS
-1434 EVRAEAERMEAAGS
+1434 EDTKRLYKKQRDAFADKMRAADAVDDIIVATTDWSRDGKLKHPRTDNLVDFLHGDVLISAGNNQYVATTVVGITDTGKYVFYDVTGMTPVNAETKEELSPAAAGTS
-1448 TPEEIW
+1448 
-1454 AELGVA
+1454 AV
-1460 RTLDGK
+1460 
-1466 DWRYEIDDSGMES
+1466 S
-1479 DTKWGLL
+1479 
-1486 RNPDARRYNELFEKA
+1486 
-1501 YLHDAATGEDLK
+1501 
-1513 ELRILDKNLKG
+1513 
-1524 VRKSP
+1524 
-1529 LYLDEIVKHD
+1529 
-1539 RLFEAYPELRD
+1539 
-1550 VKVRFETNTGNKEG
+1550 
-1564 SYHPKT
+1564 
-1570 NEFVL
+1570 
-1575 RAGLKLESEKLK
+1575 
-1587 GTLIHEIQHAIQ
+1587 AIQ
-1599 EQEGFA
+1599 ESSSTG
-1605 GGANPQYWD
+1605 
-1614 EMMQG
+1614 
-1619 GYSRRKNDGRIER
+1619 SV
-1632 ARSEYHRI
+1632 RSE
-1640 FNSAPEEFKDKV
+1640 S
-1652 RKINRA
+1652 
-1658 RLDEDYDTADAVID
+1658 
-1672 ELYESEYA
+1672 
-1680 DLWSQLDEAE
+1680 
-1690 FEWRGDRGEEMNAYD
+1690 
-1705 LYYNTAGEIEAR
+1705 
-1717 DADARRNLT
+1717 
-1726 AEQRRVTMPKTADE
+1726 
-1740 NTVFAK
+1740 
-1746 GGEWRNAESDD
+1746 
-1757 QRTTSIKEQLEI
+1757 
-1769 YRAELNGMAVVANA
+1769 
-1783 TVPTNL
+1783 
-1789 RNKDSAAAWAS
+1789 
-1800 ELLKRTGY
+1800 
-1808 QVDRRGYGTIYF
+1808 
-1820 SKRDIDKGLRY
+1820 
-1831 ADTAEEKAALAV
+1831 
-1843 LPQVLKRGIEIGSHK
+1843 
-1858 NHKNREKQ
+1858 
-1866 TITFAAPV
+1866 
-1874 ELNGIR
+1874 
-1880 GNMAVVVNKN
+1880 
-1890 GNHYYAHRI
+1890 
-1899 VLPDGTTFRFST
+1899 
-1911 ETKDAAQELPRGVTV
+1911 
-1926 SGSLADTTSA
+1926 
-1936 ASDVSV
+1936 
-1942 RGEGKNVNRKY
+1942 KNVNRKFSPEMQERAPELTDADAPVLSEEEQQREITRALEESDEERNRLRKLQRTGRQYMKQVRDETVQKLTNPMSAAGWDLETKVRPEINKIIDEYIETGKVQKSTVEQAFETTYREAKQMNDEFARRY
-1953 SPDSEND
+1953 SEVLDVIKSRRIVLSDEQKQELQNATPEKAKVLARSLRDLKAMDFAKGAQPLYDVSRMYEKVRKMSPELFGSWAKESWEQITRLSSVSRQIMKATVLSEKMETAEFKEHAWDSF
-1960 RWKAAQFAVIQSS
+1960 KAGVKEMLPEMRKARDYAQAYEREQTAAREEMLRREEETAREDERRREEEA
-1973 NAAEEQ
+1973 AAEQ
-1979 NGGSSDPLRRSAPPP
+1979 
-1994 LGHQGEASET
+1994 EAFE
-2004 GEKPKVYSYDKLPGK
+2004 PYDYGKLPGK

-2059 EFLKTGRIAQETINK
+2059 EFLQTGRIAQETIDK

-2103 TGIRVTPEVRAEF
+2103 TAIRVTPEVRAEF

-2126 RGRILLN
+2126 RGKILLN

-2165 MRMIEVANKIQ
+2165 MRMIEVADKIQ

-2274 GELAPEDIQDR
+2274 GELAPEDIQER
-2285 QNAKSIL
+2285 ENARSIL
-2292 NVYEV
+2292 NVYEA

-2313 GVKEGYRE
+2313 GVKEDYRE

-2333 KDKKGLAPGLR
+2333 KDKKGLAPGFR

-2353 IEDVFPAADAQRI
+2353 IEDVFPAADAKRI

-2499 PHFRP
+2499 PHFQP

-2541 LTWFGNAP
+2541 ITWFGNAQ
-2549 ERLGVNTASDA
+2549 ERLGFNTAYDA

-2670 NWLESRAAANMV
+2670 SWLESRAAANMV

-2704 TGDIVQA
+2704 TGDMVQA

-2748 LSAKLSMPMEWID
+2748 LSAKLSMPMERID

-2806 PTRFQSRN
+2806 PTRFQAKN
-2814 PLVKLF
+2814 PFTKLF

-2829 QFSNIFKDLPREV
+2829 QFSNIFKDLPREM

-2887 VGDATGYQ
+2887 VGDATGYK

-2929 TAEELPMVGGVL
+2929 TAEELPMAGGVL

-2947 FSSALPDVSTIWKV
+2947 FSSALPDVSAIWKV
-2961 ATNKE
+2961 ATNKG

-3029 EGAMTVLRDVQ
+3029 EGAMTVMRDVQ
-3040 AVVFGRNA
+3040 AGVFGRNA
-3048 TKEARDWVQGG
+3048 TKEARDWVQSG

-3080 QREAWELIQAMKDV
+3080 QREAWKLIQAMKDV
-3094 DVPEGVSKKAAK
+3094 DVPEGASEREAK
-3106 LEALR
+3106 LAALNA
-3111 DYDISD
+3111 YDIAD

-3129 SDTERAQLDAYMDLD
+3129 S
-3144 EELADEKVQS
+3144 EK
-3154 AINSAEATAI
+3154 
-3164 SEEEQAAKE
+3164 EQAMLQRLLNENADVGEYLEYRQALPGADGWKDAEGNTVSGSKKSELYDLLDRYDFTPEQKDAIAGESYKLTGFEPWTEQGKNLRE
-3173 ARAERDRASKAN
+3173 AAMTGKNVTQVVRELKKAGYTNGEISQAITALCRQDFREASERERIDLRAHLATVYAMLGKDRK
-3185 YAQMYRKIRDLK
+3185 
-3197 LDGYEPIYKSQLK
+3197 K
-3210 ALKEQ
+3210 ALEK
-3215 EGLSDSDARKEIQK
+3215 
-3229 GVIAEVKEAFQS
+3229 
-3241 GNIDEKMATRILSKN
+3241 IDE
-3256 LNESEDDTY
+3256 
-3265 WMLEEWKGGPDYSK
+3265 W
-3279 YGKLTDAM
+3279 
-3287 EQNTDAKE
+3287 
-3295 TVQYYLSH
+3295 VQ
-3303 GVQKRDISSQIT
+3303 
-3315 RYFKPL
+3315 
-3321 YKAAET
+3321 
-3327 RQEKNE
+3327 
-3333 IARQANVFY
+3333 
-3342 RAAGY
+3342 
-3347 MEKWNDMMKWDKEDS
+3347 

>member
-41 NVATTR
+41 
-47 SGDSS
+47 SGGRPSQ
-52 DPLRRSA
+52 SA
-59 PPPLG
+59 ARTALPE
-64 HQGEAG
+64 GEPSAARG
-70 SGSLTQERY
+70 TYSPTLSRY
-79 KAQGGVT
+79 EAQGGVT

-101 YRAMRGMTEGK
+101 YRAMRGMAAGK

-235 TRQVAIYDQLY
+235 ARQVAIYDQLY

-276 AGDETGIKTLQSS
+276 AGDETGVKTLQSS

-314 MALLTQGA
+314 MALLPQSM

-428 AANTGVNAVA
+428 AANTGVSAVA

-493 NHMNGKRYAT
+493 NHMNGRQYAT

-513 LRTHVREL
+513 LRTHVKEL

-574 TVRMLTSEI
+574 TVRLLTSEI
-583 EDAFRTGASDTPNTP
+583 EDAFRTGASDTPDVP

-623 IEAYKS
+623 IEEYKGAVDERLKATIEKYQS
-629 SADKGLVEFY
+629 GEETGFARFGINDVSERQAAD
-639 QRAKTN
+639 
-645 QSAGRY
+645 AGRLLGGEYAGY
-651 TLQTVTE
+651 TN
-658 RAADDIRNLTG
+658 AINSNGIRH
-669 QDVDGF
+669 
-675 KTTLDARQAWHI
+675 TLKE
-687 NNDHGANGK
+687 HGAQGTV
-696 ADHSMEND
+696 DHSMADVND
-704 EDVARMQYVLNNY
+704 FSRIGYVLHNY
-717 DSAEYGGTTDA
+717 DNVEKVTYKSGDDDLSAEFRTQDNKPAAMLRY
-728 YWESKKNGKSRRS
+728 SKKI
-741 PVVVFSKKV
+741 
-750 NGTYYIV
+750 NGTYFVV
-757 EATPVTK
+757 EAVPQSK
-764 AKSVYVVS
+764 HKKFWVVS
-772 AYMLGEGKTPPGRG
+772 AYIGTGSGT
-786 GQNKKGANPQP
+786 QA
-797 PDANAP
+797 PDATKDPGN
-803 WLTSENDS
+803 
-811 AEITPERS
+811 TPDAS
-819 VAQNAQTVKRDEWL
+819 LASSLPVKTTVAQNPEAVKRDEWL
-833 PENMDVEDEDIPSNM
+833 PENMDVEDDIPSNM

-861 MELEADVAA
+861 MELEDEPSQSPAA
-870 DQNEGS
+870 TALPEGE
-876 SDPFRRSAP
+876 PR
-885 PPLGDQG
+885 GG
-892 EALESAN
+892 GN

-907 SGRTEA
+907 GGRTEA

-973 TAELRGLEANAQQ
+973 TAELRGLEANA
-986 VRNNEPSP
+986 VTAATDNASP
-994 HQSPTATAS
+994 HQSAAPTAS
-1003 PRGEAINARVQELR
+1003 PQGEAGGREAASAPTGESATEARVRELR
-1017 EQLAQD
+1017 EQIAQD
-1023 EAYLEAKERDM
+1023 EAYLTARERDM
-1034 QDVASVAR
+1034 QDVANVAR

-1048 RQQKELGR
+1048 RQQKEMER
-1056 ETQTLSDKELRE
+1056 ETKTLSDKELRE

-1081 LAARRAAEEQDAA
+1081 LAARRAAEQQDAA

-1100 KQREY
+1100 KQYEY
-1105 GFAMTQYF
+1105 SFAMTQYF

-1147 FKREDS
+1147 FKREDL

-1181 GNGGERDAGMD
+1181 GNGGERDAGLD

-1198 RVGGGTGGAAQE
+1198 RVGRGAGGAEKE

-1279 VRLVSGSIKIRT
+1279 VRLVSGAIRIRT
-1291 AGGREMSVQGVTQG
+1291 AGGREMSVQGVAQG
-1305 TTVWLTIDAKDGVLK
+1305 TTVWLTIDAKDGVIK

-1403 AADSTAS
+1403 AADSTTS

-1424 RYSFAKLKDS
+1424 GKLSVETTKDGRPVAVVDSDILSHMDTTTWDKAKLREAQRAAKTALLAFKDGIKVRNTDYIVNKTSRDEFTRS
-1434 EVRAEAERMEAAGS
+1434 EDTKRLYKKQRDAFADKMRAADAVDDIIVATTDWSRDGKLKHPRTDNLVDFLHGDVLISAGNNQYVATTVVGITDTGKYVFYDVTGMTPVNAETKEELSPAAAGTS
-1448 TPEEIW
+1448 
-1454 AELGVA
+1454 AV
-1460 RTLDGK
+1460 
-1466 DWRYEIDDSGMES
+1466 S
-1479 DTKWGLL
+1479 
-1486 RNPDARRYNELFEKA
+1486 
-1501 YLHDAATGEDLK
+1501 
-1513 ELRILDKNLKG
+1513 
-1524 VRKSP
+1524 
-1529 LYLDEIVKHD
+1529 
-1539 RLFEAYPELRD
+1539 
-1550 VKVRFETNTGNKEG
+1550 
-1564 SYHPKT
+1564 
-1570 NEFVL
+1570 
-1575 RAGLKLESEKLK
+1575 
-1587 GTLIHEIQHAIQ
+1587 AIQ
-1599 EQEGFA
+1599 ESSSTG
-1605 GGANPQYWD
+1605 
-1614 EMMQG
+1614 
-1619 GYSRRKNDGRIER
+1619 SV
-1632 ARSEYHRI
+1632 RSE
-1640 FNSAPEEFKDKV
+1640 S
-1652 RKINRA
+1652 
-1658 RLDEDYDTADAVID
+1658 
-1672 ELYESEYA
+1672 
-1680 DLWSQLDEAE
+1680 
-1690 FEWRGDRGEEMNAYD
+1690 
-1705 LYYNTAGEIEAR
+1705 
-1717 DADARRNLT
+1717 
-1726 AEQRRVTMPKTADE
+1726 
-1740 NTVFAK
+1740 
-1746 GGEWRNAESDD
+1746 
-1757 QRTTSIKEQLEI
+1757 
-1769 YRAELNGMAVVANA
+1769 
-1783 TVPTNL
+1783 
-1789 RNKDSAAAWAS
+1789 
-1800 ELLKRTGY
+1800 
-1808 QVDRRGYGTIYF
+1808 
-1820 SKRDIDKGLRY
+1820 
-1831 ADTAEEKAALAV
+1831 
-1843 LPQVLKRGIEIGSHK
+1843 
-1858 NHKNREKQ
+1858 
-1866 TITFAAPV
+1866 
-1874 ELNGIR
+1874 
-1880 GNMAVVVNKN
+1880 
-1890 GNHYYAHRI
+1890 
-1899 VLPDGTTFRFST
+1899 
-1911 ETKDAAQELPRGVTV
+1911 
-1926 SGSLADTTSA
+1926 
-1936 ASDVSV
+1936 
-1942 RGEGKNVNRKY
+1942 KNVNRKFSPEMQERAPELTDADAPVLSEEEQQRETWRQMTREVDAEGERLREMEQRGKQYMKKFRDKAVRDLAGPMSAAGIELERKVKPEIDSLIDTYLRTGSLRTKKIEHAFERVY
-1953 SPDSEND
+1953 SEAKRMNQEFAERYAPVQE
-1960 RWKAAQFAVIQSS
+1960 RIRQTAITLTAEQKADLTNAVANEQEVRAKALKDLYIVPSGGVEVGELYSQMRNAAPELFPAQKTEAWQQIMQLSTVSRRIAKAEILTAETRSS
-1973 NAAEEQ
+1973 NPQYFKDNAWETFKAGVLELKPRMRDARDYAQAYEREQTATREEMLRREEETAREDERRREEEAAEEQ
-1979 NGGSSDPLRRSAPPP
+1979 
-1994 LGHQGEASET
+1994 EAF
-2004 GEKPKVYSYDKLPGK
+2004 KPYDYDKLPGK
-2019 ARAFVDQAVNSAVR
+2019 ARAFVDRAVNQATW

-2059 EFLKTGRIAQETINK
+2059 EFLQTGKIAQETIDK

-2095 HIKGKLLK
+2095 HIKVKLLK

-2126 RGRILLN
+2126 SGKILLN

-2154 PEAIMNPADQL
+2154 PEAIMNQADQL

-2197 RNDFE
+2197 KNDFE

-2242 KRQRE
+2242 KRQRD

-2252 ERVQSRN
+2252 ERVQSKN

-2285 QNAKSIL
+2285 GNARSIL
-2292 NVYEV
+2292 NVYEA

-2321 QVRPLLTNSEQA
+2321 QVRPLLENTEQA
-2333 KDKKGLAPGLR
+2333 KDKKGLAPGFR

-2353 IEDVFPAADAQRI
+2353 IEDVFPEADAKRI

-2388 RARVRKLDL
+2388 RARVRKMNL

-2424 QLTKRPMDAKRDGK
+2424 QLTKKQMDAQRDGK

-2452 KNPGIR
+2452 KNPGIS

-2499 PHFRP
+2499 PHFQP

-2541 LTWFGNAP
+2541 ITWFGNAQ
-2549 ERLGVNTASDA
+2549 ERLGFNTAYDA

-2670 NWLESRAAANMV
+2670 SWLESRAAANMV
-2682 AMNPGSW
+2682 AINPGSW
-2689 LTNFIPLTQAWGYVS
+2689 LTNFIPLTQAYGYIS
-2704 TGDIVQA
+2704 TGDMWQA
-2711 MGQTLAAM
+2711 MGKALAAM

-2748 LSAKLSMPMEWID
+2748 WSAKLSMPMEKID
-2761 TFTADTIVRAR
+2761 TFTAESIVRAR

-2806 PTRFQSRN
+2806 PTMFQSRN
-2814 PLVKLF
+2814 PFVKLF

-2829 QFSNIFKDLPREV
+2829 QFSNIFKDLPREM

-2862 AYNELYEKVVGRR
+2862 AYNELYEKFVGRR

-2887 VGDATGYQ
+2887 VGDATGYK
-2895 LNNVLD
+2895 LGNVLD

-2929 TAEELPMVGGVL
+2929 TAEELPMAGGVL

-2947 FSSALPDVSTIWKV
+2947 FSSALPDVSAIWKA

-3040 AVVFGRNA
+3040 AGVFGRNA
-3048 TKEARDWVQGG
+3048 TKEARDWVESG

-3080 QREAWELIQAMKDV
+3080 QREAWKLIQAMKDV
-3094 DVPEGVSKKAAK
+3094 DVPEGASEREAK
-3106 LEALR
+3106 LAALNA
-3111 DYDISD
+3111 YDIAD

-3129 SDTERAQLDAYMDLD
+3129 SEKEQAMLQRLLNENADVGAYLEYRQALPGADGWKDAEGNTVSGSKKSELYDLLDSYDFTPEQKDAIAGESYKLTGFEPWTEQGKSLREAAMTGKNVTQVVRELKKAGYTNGEISQAITALCRQDFREASERARIDLRAH
-3144 EELADEKVQS
+3144 LATVYAMLGK
-3154 AINSAEATAI
+3154 
-3164 SEEEQAAKE
+3164 
-3173 ARAERDRASKAN
+3173 DRK
-3185 YAQMYRKIRDLK
+3185 
-3197 LDGYEPIYKSQLK
+3197 K
-3210 ALKEQ
+3210 ALEK
-3215 EGLSDSDARKEIQK
+3215 
-3229 GVIAEVKEAFQS
+3229 
-3241 GNIDEKMATRILSKN
+3241 IDE
-3256 LNESEDDTY
+3256 
-3265 WMLEEWKGGPDYSK
+3265 W
-3279 YGKLTDAM
+3279 
-3287 EQNTDAKE
+3287 
-3295 TVQYYLSH
+3295 VQ
-3303 GVQKRDISSQIT
+3303 
-3315 RYFKPL
+3315 
-3321 YKAAET
+3321 
-3327 RQEKNE
+3327 
-3333 IARQANVFY
+3333 
-3342 RAAGY
+3342 
-3347 MEKWNDMMKWDKEDS
+3347 

>member
-101 YRAMRGMTEGK
+101 YRAMRGMTAGK
-112 PSYSLDTPTMGALGR
+112 PAYSLDTPTMGALGR
-127 YRQDTTPEEEAP
+127 YRQDTTTKEEAP

-158 WTDDLFKKV
+158 WADDLFKKA

-235 TRQVAIYDQLY
+235 ARQVAIYDQLY

-314 MALLTQGA
+314 MALLPQSM

-361 SAGGLATGEM
+361 NAGGLATGEM
-371 TGGQFAQRTLASA
+371 TGGQFAQRTLAGA

-428 AANTGVNAVA
+428 AANTGVSAVA
-438 SGRKMTKEEI
+438 SGRRMTKEEI

-493 NHMNGKRYAT
+493 NHMNGRQRAT

-513 LRTHVREL
+513 LRTHVKEL

-574 TVRMLTSEI
+574 TVRLLTSEI

-833 PENMDVEDEDIPSNM
+833 PANMDVEDGDIPSNM

-870 DQNEGS
+870 AQNGGS

-885 PPLGDQG
+885 PSRYGSVTARDRQPTGLSDNTAPPLRYLGHQG

-899 ARQVGTEN
+899 N
-907 SGRTEA
+907 
-913 SAPTGAQETVGANGE
+913 E

-954 KVGDTLRQYKAR
+954 KVGDTLREYKAR

-973 TAELRGLEANAQQ
+973 TAELRGLEGANAQQ

-1003 PRGEAINARVQELR
+1003 PRGEAINARVRELR
-1017 EQLAQD
+1017 EQIAQD

-1081 LAARRAAEEQDAA
+1081 LAARKAAEQQDAA

-1105 GFAMTQYF
+1105 SFAMTQYF

-1192 TSQPSG
+1192 SDEPSG
-1198 RVGGGTGGAAQE
+1198 RVGRGAGGAEKE

-1224 SVLGTAKAERLS
+1224 SVLGAAKAERLS
-1236 PRADGIENGSDQ
+1236 PKADGIENGSEQ

-1279 VRLVSGSIKIRT
+1279 VRIVSGSIKIRT

-1394 DKLQNAVRT
+1394 DKLQSSVRA

-1410 QRAKK
+1410 QSAKK

-1424 RYSFAKLKDS
+1424 AYSVDAAYAEKLKEWAGDGMPSDASFTLGTTGDVLQGLGAIESDIYMNGEKIRTILAEHPEMTLREIERIPEILDDPVMILKSRNVGRGNQQNSRLVIFGSLKAQNGKPVLSVLDLRPNENGFVLSDMQKVTSAYTKDSNPMQYVQSS
-1434 EVRAEAERMEAAGS
+1434 EVLFADKKRTIPLLRSLGFHMPSELQRSGS
-1448 TPEEIW
+1448 IGSISYKGRSVNLRGEKFSDVVR
-1454 AELGVA
+1454 L
-1460 RTLDGK
+1460 
-1466 DWRYEIDDSGMES
+1466 DDSGRL
-1479 DTKWGLL
+1479 TAKL
-1486 RNPDARRYNELFEKA
+1486 
-1501 YLHDAATGEDLK
+1501 
-1513 ELRILDKNLKG
+1513 
-1524 VRKSP
+1524 SP
-1529 LYLDEIVKHD
+1529 
-1539 RLFEAYPELRD
+1539 
-1550 VKVRFETNTGNKEG
+1550 ET
-1564 SYHPKT
+1564 
-1570 NEFVL
+1570 
-1575 RAGLKLESEKLK
+1575 
-1587 GTLIHEIQHAIQ
+1587 
-1599 EQEGFA
+1599 
-1605 GGANPQYWD
+1605 
-1614 EMMQG
+1614 
-1619 GYSRRKNDGRIER
+1619 
-1632 ARSEYHRI
+1632 
-1640 FNSAPEEFKDKV
+1640 
-1652 RKINRA
+1652 
-1658 RLDEDYDTADAVID
+1658 
-1672 ELYESEYA
+1672 
-1680 DLWSQLDEAE
+1680 
-1690 FEWRGDRGEEMNAYD
+1690 
-1705 LYYNTAGEIEAR
+1705 R
-1717 DADARRNLT
+1717 DA
-1726 AEQRRVTMPKTADE
+1726 
-1740 NTVFAK
+1740 
-1746 GGEWRNAESDD
+1746 NAE
-1757 QRTTSIKEQLEI
+1757 
-1769 YRAELNGMAVVANA
+1769 AN
-1783 TVPTNL
+1783 V
-1789 RNKDSAAAWAS
+1789 
-1800 ELLKRTGY
+1800 
-1808 QVDRRGYGTIYF
+1808 
-1820 SKRDIDKGLRY
+1820 
-1831 ADTAEEKAALAV
+1831 
-1843 LPQVLKRGIEIGSHK
+1843 
-1858 NHKNREKQ
+1858 
-1866 TITFAAPV
+1866 
-1874 ELNGIR
+1874 
-1880 GNMAVVVNKN
+1880 
-1890 GNHYYAHRI
+1890 
-1899 VLPDGTTFRFST
+1899 
-1911 ETKDAAQELPRGVTV
+1911 
-1926 SGSLADTTSA
+1926 
-1936 ASDVSV
+1936 
-1942 RGEGKNVNRKY
+1942 
-1953 SPDSEND
+1953 
-1960 RWKAAQFAVIQSS
+1960 
-1973 NAAEEQ
+1973 AEEQ

-1994 LGHQGEASET
+1994 FGHQGEASET

-2052 AVQGMMN
+2052 AVQGMMK
-2059 EFLKTGRIAQETINK
+2059 EFLQTGRIAQETINK

-2095 HIKGKLLK
+2095 HIKVKLLK

-2126 RGRILLN
+2126 RGKILLN

-2165 MRMIEVANKIQ
+2165 MRMIEVADKIQ

-2285 QNAKSIL
+2285 ENARSIL
-2292 NVYEV
+2292 NVYEA

-2333 KDKKGLAPGLR
+2333 KDKKGLAPGFR

-2353 IEDVFPAADAQRI
+2353 IEDVFPAADAKKI

-2379 KSTRFKNDY
+2379 KSTRFKNEY

-2470 RIYDELFT
+2470 KIYDELFT

-2499 PHFRP
+2499 PHFQP

-2541 LTWFGNAP
+2541 ITWFGNAQ
-2549 ERLGVNTASDA
+2549 ERLGFNTAYDA

-2603 VDAIRADESISEQDK
+2603 VDAIRADDSISEQDK

-2711 MGQTLAAM
+2711 MGQTIAAM

-2748 LSAKLSMPMEWID
+2748 LSAKLSMPMERID

-2806 PTRFQSRN
+2806 PTMFQSRN
-2814 PLVKLF
+2814 PFVKLF

-2829 QFSNIFKDLPREV
+2829 QFSNIFKDLPREM
-2842 RKRGLQALAWAL
+2842 RKRSLQALAWAL

-2947 FSSALPDVSTIWKV
+2947 FSSALPDVSAIWKV

-3040 AVVFGRNA
+3040 AGVFGRNA
-3048 TKEARDWVQGG
+3048 TKEARDWVESG
-3059 FSKLSTKETN
+3059 FSKLSTKETD

-3080 QREAWELIQAMKDV
+3080 QREAWKLIQAMKDV
-3094 DVPEGVSKKAAK
+3094 DVPEGASEREAK
-3106 LEALR
+3106 LAALNA
-3111 DYDISD
+3111 YDIAD

-3129 SDTERAQLDAYMDLD
+3129 S
-3144 EELADEKVQS
+3144 EK
-3154 AINSAEATAI
+3154 
-3164 SEEEQAAKE
+3164 EQAMLQRLLTENADVGAYLEYRQALPGADGWKDAEGNTVSGSKKSELYDLLDRYDFTPEQKDAIAGESYKLTGFEPWTEQGKSLREAAMTGKNVTQVVRELKKAGYTNGEISQAITALCRQDFREASERERIDLRAHLATVYAMLGKE
-3173 ARAERDRASKAN
+3173 
-3185 YAQMYRKIRDLK
+3185 RK
-3197 LDGYEPIYKSQLK
+3197 K
-3210 ALKEQ
+3210 ALEK
-3215 EGLSDSDARKEIQK
+3215 
-3229 GVIAEVKEAFQS
+3229 
-3241 GNIDEKMATRILSKN
+3241 IDE
-3256 LNESEDDTY
+3256 
-3265 WMLEEWKGGPDYSK
+3265 W
-3279 YGKLTDAM
+3279 
-3287 EQNTDAKE
+3287 
-3295 TVQYYLSH
+3295 VQ
-3303 GVQKRDISSQIT
+3303 
-3315 RYFKPL
+3315 
-3321 YKAAET
+3321 
-3327 RQEKNE
+3327 
-3333 IARQANVFY
+3333 
-3342 RAAGY
+3342 
-3347 MEKWNDMMKWDKEDS
+3347 